1 MLKSRPGAGSPP
13 AAGQALCV
21 RGVGE
26 MDSAEPAGRGLSAD
40 RPAASRLRCGEEEP
54 DKEGDDAGG
63 KSGGCSGEQ
72 SLNPELQQGYRIL
85 REFLLEKY
93 RPLTEPFLKPLA
105 DQASVRA
112 EGAGSVSGHNSSRS
126 FQPSP
131 AGMWLLKMEEKF
143 SSGQYAGIAD
153 FVGDFRLMLETCYR
167 LHGVDHWLSR
177 QAQKLEMMLEQKLAL
192 LSRHL
197 REKTSIAVTSRGC
210 YRLED
215 EKGTACI
222 STRRRSTPRN
232 LVGLSTGTFESVMVQ
247 VLRQEEQLRAKEEKR
262 LREQER
268 KEAEEASQKEIEEWE
283 KSLLAQAAPTRMET
297 MWEIPAIGH
306 FLCLAQQILN
316 LPEIVFYELE
326 RCLLM
331 PQCNAFL
338 SKIMTSLL
346 SPPHRRSTL
355 HRRPTLS
362 YKTWE
367 AALRQKVQHWY
378 TVVGQTDNPN
388 SSAEKLGLCPQF
400 FKVLGEVNPLEEKS
414 FHELPFYQKVWLLKG
429 LCDFV
434 YETQKDVQDAVLS
447 QPIHECRE
455 VILGYDYLEN
465 AYVHFP
471 QFCGADVRIYK
482 QKPFQAPEFPSPP
495 IKVKKVSRIKLE
507 KAKHEFV
514 SKSNGDVSSGG
525 REELLHLSKTEVEKS
540 MDSIVTCPEKKPHLG
555 SFTVTTEGVKIN
567 CEIKTSRVCDIK
579 KTGCC
584 KENLRNFISSGE
596 IVGMGGHP
604 SSGEIRA
611 VENGQGCPEM
621 ARLKAEISPFRQNT
635 LKACQTHV
643 NGTHNDNQ
651 DINYHES
658 AKEAMLEDSL
668 RNNKKLSKLRA
679 KKKKKKKKK
688 LKDILNENLQR
699 KLDDLQRKREVHL
712 HPFKSYKSEI
722 QNKLFT
728 IKKKA
733 KHKKHKSGKKSISKK
748 AITKKRKGVTKS
760 TIPEFQL
767 ICTNLDELR
776 ELIRKIENE
785 LKDLEDIKKK
795 SETILEYVK
804 GIPSPELGSTGG
816 CNERA
821 ELYLMSKAAADHQ
834 LPLCVTSLENARL
847 VMSHIPQNPAAEW
860 SRPIKGKGRWYHRRQ
875 AVKELHGTLIRL
887 LNELLPWEPKLM
899 KAFQR
904 NRSRLK
910 KDYDDFKRHPDHDKF
925 TRELWSNDESEVDSG
940 KDSFAVVCSK
950 SSEPVEH
957 AEVPQKDH
965 PDNGEMKLLEMNLPA
980 GKNRILKKES
990 TSKEIQKTLPKCVKR
1005 QSKQNSCLDQST
1017 NELSPRK
1024 KAKLSAN
1031 EAVVQ
1036 SSEISKFL
1044 KGTKPIQALLAKNT
1058 GNKVTLTNQLSP
1070 PPGINVSTPEKP
1082 VLSPLESSLVKPVLP
1097 CQTSSKTPLQ
1107 MVYKMPNGYCV
1118 PVDLHNSSVKI
1129 QMQPVIDPK
1138 TGEKVMQ
1145 QVLILPKNFL
1155 IQQKEG
1161 KIVAKDIQSL
1171 QQKSSELHCT
1181 TLPEISNVSV
1191 SLTPLVVTGPANAT
1205 TQSPSTIFNNITHPS
1220 QVTGPMNTTQSLPAV
1235 ASARNLPSSTI
1246 KVSQTE
1252 TEQIKTTV
1260 STATF
1265 PVSLTSPTLST
1276 ASQSLISATVLSGS
1290 TNTVSA
1296 CHSLAS
1302 QQTADSFE
1310 TRQELKTVCIRES
1323 QSILVT
1329 TRGGN
1334 TGIVKVRTNPD
1345 QISPSSLSSSSV
1357 FTYAPQHQAFF
1368 VPKTTPLSCST
1379 LPSVETAMSGLPHIG
1394 QSSLSAFAPST
1405 ASSVN
1410 IPAFPADFT
1419 QAMDKNI
1426 KLTLQQPV
1434 VGGTLGRV
1442 MKNCYVSSPPLSS
1455 ISLANSLM
1463 SATPN
1468 SSVSVTSIGQNNTII
1483 TPNSSVQQQGDT
1495 KTATNRVIQS
1505 ESNSA
1510 TNGDL
1515 ISGTLVQ
1522 KLTLVTNPPI
1532 LSPCGASGVSIIP
1545 SLASTGINAQ
1555 KLVFINTQIANGPST
1570 TNLVPESLKHNLPS
1584 SLSKTFISATEQP
1597 QLVLIPSTVGA
1608 PIRINSSPTIAQV
1621 KDVKIGL
1628 NIGQTIVN
1636 TKGKAQQAPPVNILH
1651 SAISKGED
1659 KKSMGLALSLTSTGT
1674 LVPVPSFV
1682 SQTTVS
1688 VNESVCVTT
1697 KVENAFT
1704 VTTANACVESVSVTS
1719 SGTSSGIQPTI
1730 LIGGNDPSRIRP
1742 VLGNRLCTSN
1752 IGNTVGISTVKTGHL
1767 ASSVLISATQPT
1779 VCPQNLASA
1788 LQFPVISLPG
1798 CVASPHKGLHTVP
1811 QLAAVPAPSPVPKSQ
1826 LPTLLQFQSSGVSA
1840 AMLSNAVVQKPQSV
1854 LSPPS
1859 PNTGKVISFPSFS
1872 SLQCQQVPPSTEKQS
1887 HACTYAST
1895 VQMSAASPTVTSK
1908 AGGELNEP
1916 CIQQKLVIN
1925 TCMPLAPGT
1934 QIMINGTCFV
1944 VPPQG
1949 LGAGSH
1955 VLLLS
1960 CNTKRTPPL
1969 TINQG
1974 QEAQG
1979 VQIVNPITSKIMLA
1993 PSNSLSW
2000 QISKHPLKSST
2011 KIVNSF
2017 GSADALPI
2025 VHATPQIFSTP
2036 ASTCTPLSAVPLSL
2050 SSVVKSPVNVVA
2062 TSSVVS
2068 AVHPLN
2074 SHIPSNTSVFRLDT
2088 SIKKLLVSPE
2098 GAILNAINTPAS
2110 KVSSLSSSLPPV
2122 VSTSRN
2128 PTTVFPASQS
2138 SCLDKLDK
2146 AAS

>member
-1 MLKSRPGAGSPP
+1 MLKSRPGAGKAPG
-13 AAGQALCV
+13 AGEALCV
-21 RGVGE
+21 RGVGD
-26 MDSAEPAGRGLSAD
+26 MDSAEPPGAAGGDLSAD

-63 KSGGCSGEQ
+63 KSGGCSWEQ

-85 REFLLEKY
+85 REFLMEKY
-93 RPLTEPFLKPLA
+93 RPLTAPFLKPLA
-105 DQASVRA
+105 DQASVRE
-112 EGAGSVSGHNSSRS
+112 EGAGSLSGRSSSHS
-126 FQPSP
+126 FQQSP

-143 SSGQYAGIAD
+143 SSGQYTGIAD

-167 LHGVDHWLSR
+167 LHGVDHWLSK

-210 YRLED
+210 CGLED
-215 EKGTACI
+215 EKGTTCI

-268 KEAEEASQKEIEEWE
+268 KEAEEASQKEVEEWE

-362 YKTWE
+362 YRTWE
-367 AALRQKVQHWY
+367 AALRQKVHHWY

-400 FKVLGEVNPLEEKS
+400 FKVLGEVNPLEEKP

-434 YETQKDVQDAVLS
+434 YETQKDVQDAVLG

-507 KAKHEFV
+507 KVKHEYV
-514 SKSNGDVSSGG
+514 SKSNGEVSSGG
-525 REELLHLSKTEVEKS
+525 KEELLPHSKTEIEKS
-540 MDSIVTCPEKKPHLG
+540 MDSVVICPEKTPHLD
-555 SFTVTTEGVKIN
+555 SFRVTTEEIN
-567 CEIKTSRVCDIK
+567 CEITTSRVCDIK
-579 KTGCC
+579 KTGCY
-584 KENLRNFISSGE
+584 KDNLSNLISSGE
-596 IVGMGGHP
+596 IVGIDGNP
-604 SSGEIRA
+604 RSGEIRA
-611 VENGQGCPEM
+611 VENGQSCAEVP
-621 ARLKAEISPFRQNT
+621 RVKVEISPFKENT
-635 LKACQTHV
+635 LKVCQMHV

-658 AKEAMLEDSL
+658 AKETMLENSM
-668 RNNKKLSKLRA
+668 RNNKELNKLRA

-699 KLDDLQRKREVHL
+699 KLDDLQRKREIHL

-722 QNKLFT
+722 QNKLFI

-733 KHKKHKSGKKSISKK
+733 KHKKHKSGKM
-748 AITKKRKGVTKS
+748 VP
-760 TIPEFQL
+760 PEA
-767 ICTNLDELR
+767 
-776 ELIRKIENE
+776 
-785 LKDLEDIKKK
+785 
-795 SETILEYVK
+795 SSK
-804 GIPSPELGSTGG
+804 GI
-816 CNERA
+816 A
-821 ELYLMSKAAADHQ
+821 
-834 LPLCVTSLENARL
+834 
-847 VMSHIPQNPAAEW
+847 W
-860 SRPIKGKGRWYHRRQ
+860 
-875 AVKELHGTLIRL
+875 
-887 LNELLPWEPKLM
+887 
-899 KAFQR
+899 
-904 NRSRLK
+904 SRLK

-950 SSEPVEH
+950 SSESAEH
-957 AEVPQKDH
+957 VEVPKKDH

-990 TSKEIQKTLPKCVKR
+990 ASKEMQKTLPKCVKR

-1024 KAKLSAN
+1024 KAKLSTN

-1036 SSEISKFL
+1036 SSESSLQPDSCLTELKQFEGSTLKSFSLTDPATSVSNSL

-1070 PPGINVSTPEKP
+1070 PPGINVSTSEKP
-1082 VLSPLESSLVKPVLP
+1082 VLSPLESSLIKPALP

-1107 MVYKMPNGYCV
+1107 MVYKMPNGHCV
-1118 PVDLHNSSVKI
+1118 PIDLHNSSVKI

-1138 TGEKVMQ
+1138 SGEKVMQ

-1161 KIVAKDIQSL
+1161 KIVSKDIQSL

-1181 TLPEISNVSV
+1181 TLPEIPNVSV
-1191 SLTPLVVTGPANAT
+1191 SLTPVLVTGPANAT
-1205 TQSPSTIFNNITHPS
+1205 TQSPSTIFDKNITHLS
-1220 QVTGPMNTTQSLPAV
+1220 QVTGPMNTAQPLPAV
-1235 ASARNLPSSTI
+1235 TSAGNLLSSST

-1252 TEQIKTTV
+1252 TDKIKTTV

-1265 PVSLTSPTLST
+1265 SVSLTSPTLST
-1276 ASQSLISATVLSGS
+1276 ASQSLISATALSGF
-1290 TNTVSA
+1290 TNTASA

-1302 QQTADSFE
+1302 QQTIDSFE

-1334 TGIVKVRTNPD
+1334 TGIVKVRTNSD

-1357 FTYAPQHQAFF
+1357 FTYTPQLQAFL
-1368 VPKTTPLSCST
+1368 VPKTTALSCST
-1379 LPSVETAMSGLPHIG
+1379 LPSVATAMSGLPHIG
-1394 QSSLSAFAPST
+1394 QSSPSGFAPST
-1405 ASSVN
+1405 TASVN
-1410 IPAFPADFT
+1410 VPAFPADFT
-1419 QAMDKNI
+1419 QAMEKNI
-1426 KLTLQQPV
+1426 KFTLQQPA
-1434 VGGTLGRV
+1434 VGGTLGQV
-1442 MKNCYVSSPPLSS
+1442 IENSCYVSSPPLSS
-1455 ISLANSLM
+1455 ISLASNLM
-1463 SATPN
+1463 SAIPN
-1468 SSVSVTSIGQNNTII
+1468 SPVSVTSIGQNNTVI
-1483 TPNSSVQQQGDT
+1483 TTNSSVQQQSDS
-1495 KTATNRVIQS
+1495 KTNSFIQS

-1515 ISGTLVQ
+1515 ISGTPVQ

-1532 LSPCGASGVSIIP
+1532 LSPCGASRVSVIP
-1545 SLASTGINAQ
+1545 SPVSTGVNAQ
-1555 KLVFINTQIANGPST
+1555 KLVFINTQIANGSST
-1570 TNLVPESLKHNLPS
+1570 TNLVAESFKHNLPS
-1584 SLSKTFISATEQP
+1584 LSKTFVSATEQP
-1597 QLVLIPSTVGA
+1597 QLVLIPSTV
-1608 PIRINSSPTIAQV
+1608 PPLRINSSPTIAQV
-1621 KDVKIGL
+1621 KDAKIGL

-1636 TKGKAQQAPPVNILH
+1636 TKGNAQQAPPVNILH
-1651 SAISKGED
+1651 SSISKGED
-1659 KKSMGLALSLTSTGT
+1659 KKSVGLALSLTSSST

-1682 SQTTVS
+1682 SQSAVS
-1688 VNESVCVTT
+1688 SNESVCVA
-1697 KVENAFT
+1697 KKAENAFT

-1719 SGTSSGIQPTI
+1719 TGTSSGTRPTV
-1730 LIGGNDPSRIRP
+1730 LVGGNDPSTTRP
-1742 VLGNRLCTSN
+1742 ILGNRLCTSN
-1752 IGNTVGISTVKTGHL
+1752 IGSTVGISTVKTGHL
-1767 ASSVLISATQPT
+1767 ASSVLISTTQPT
-1779 VCPQNLASA
+1779 VSPQNLASA

-1798 CVASPHKGLHTVP
+1798 SVANPHKVLHTVP
-1811 QLAAVPAPSPVPKSQ
+1811 QLAAVPAPPPVPKSQ
-1826 LPTLLQFQSSGVSA
+1826 LPTLLQFQSPGVSA
-1840 AMLSNAVVQKPQSV
+1840 AVPSNAGNHKPQSV
-1854 LSPPS
+1854 LPPPS
-1859 PNTGKVISFPSFS
+1859 QNTGKVISFPSFS
-1872 SLQCQQVPPSTEKQS
+1872 SLQCQQVPVSMEKQS
-1887 HACTYAST
+1887 HAYTCAST
-1895 VQMSAASPTVTSK
+1895 IQMSAASPTVTSQ
-1908 AGGELNEP
+1908 AGGQLNEP
-1916 CIQQKLVIN
+1916 CIQQKIVIN

-1934 QIMINGTCFV
+1934 QIMINGTRFV

-1960 CNTKRTPPL
+1960 CNTKQTPSL
-1969 TINQG
+1969 TINHG
-1974 QEAQG
+1974 QEGQG
-1979 VQIVNPITSKIMLA
+1979 VPIVNPVTSKIMLA

-2000 QISKHPLKSST
+2000 QIPKHPLKSST

-2017 GSADALPI
+2017 GSADSLPV

-2036 ASTCTPLSAVPLSL
+2036 ASSCTPLSAATLSV
-2050 SSVVKSPVNVVA
+2050 SSVIKSPVNVVA

-2068 AVHPLN
+2068 AVHPPN
-2074 SHIPSNTSVFRLDT
+2074 SHLPSNASVFHLDT

-2098 GAILNAINTPAS
+2098 GAILNTINTPTS

-2122 VSTSRN
+2122 VVSTSRN
-2128 PTTVFPASQS
+2128 PSTVVPASQS
-2138 SCLDKLDK
+2138 SCLDKPDK

>member
-1 MLKSRPGAGSPP
+1 MLKSRPGAGKPP
-13 AAGQALCV
+13 GAGEALCV
-21 RGVGE
+21 RGVGD
-26 MDSAEPAGRGLSAD
+26 MDSAEPPGAAGGDLSAD

-54 DKEGDDAGG
+54 GKEGDDAGG
-63 KSGGCSGEQ
+63 KSGGCSWEQ

-85 REFLLEKY
+85 REFLMEKY
-93 RPLTEPFLKPLA
+93 RPLTAPFLKPLA
-105 DQASVRA
+105 DQASVRE
-112 EGAGSVSGHNSSRS
+112 EGAGSLSGRSSSHS
-126 FQPSP
+126 FHQSP

-143 SSGQYAGIAD
+143 SSGQYTGIAD

-167 LHGVDHWLSR
+167 LHGVDHWLSK

-197 REKTSIAVTSRGC
+197 REKTSIAITSRGC
-210 YRLED
+210 YGLED
-215 EKGTACI
+215 EKGTTCI

-268 KEAEEASQKEIEEWE
+268 KEAEEASQKEVEEWE

-362 YKTWE
+362 YRTWE

-400 FKVLGEVNPLEEKS
+400 FKVLGEVNPLEEKP

-434 YETQKDVQDAVLS
+434 YETQKDVQDAVLG

-507 KAKHEFV
+507 KVKHEYV
-514 SKSNGDVSSGG
+514 SKSNREVSSGG
-525 REELLHLSKTEVEKS
+525 QEELLPHSKTEIEKS
-540 MDSIVTCPEKKPHLG
+540 MDSVVICPEKKKHLD
-555 SFTVTTEGVKIN
+555 SFRVTTEEIN
-567 CEIKTSRVCDIK
+567 CEITTSRVCDIQ
-579 KTGCC
+579 KTGCY
-584 KENLRNFISSGE
+584 KENLSNLISSGE
-596 IVGMGGHP
+596 IVGMDGNP
-604 SSGEIRA
+604 RSGEVRA
-611 VENGQGCPEM
+611 VENGQGCAEM
-621 ARLKAEISPFRQNT
+621 PRVKVEINPFKENT
-635 LKACQTHV
+635 LKACQMHV

-658 AKEAMLEDSL
+658 AKETMLENSL
-668 RNNKKLSKLRA
+668 RNTKELNKLRA

-699 KLDDLQRKREVHL
+699 KLDDLQRKREIHL

-722 QNKLFT
+722 QNKLFI

-733 KHKKHKSGKKSISKK
+733 KHKKHKSGKM
-748 AITKKRKGVTKS
+748 VP
-760 TIPEFQL
+760 PEA
-767 ICTNLDELR
+767 
-776 ELIRKIENE
+776 
-785 LKDLEDIKKK
+785 
-795 SETILEYVK
+795 SSK
-804 GIPSPELGSTGG
+804 GI
-816 CNERA
+816 A
-821 ELYLMSKAAADHQ
+821 
-834 LPLCVTSLENARL
+834 
-847 VMSHIPQNPAAEW
+847 W
-860 SRPIKGKGRWYHRRQ
+860 
-875 AVKELHGTLIRL
+875 
-887 LNELLPWEPKLM
+887 
-899 KAFQR
+899 
-904 NRSRLK
+904 SRLK

-940 KDSFAVVCSK
+940 KDSFAVVCNK
-950 SSEPVEH
+950 SSESAEH
-957 AEVPQKDH
+957 VEVPKKDH

-990 TSKEIQKTLPKCVKR
+990 ASKEMQKTLPKCVKR

-1024 KAKLSAN
+1024 KAKLSTN

-1036 SSEISKFL
+1036 SSESSLQPDSCLTELKQFEGSTLKSFSLTDPATSVSNFL

-1058 GNKVTLTNQLSP
+1058 GNKVTLTSQLSP
-1070 PPGINVSTPEKP
+1070 PPGINVSTSEKP
-1082 VLSPLESSLVKPVLP
+1082 VLSPLESSLIKPALP

-1107 MVYKMPNGYCV
+1107 MVYKMPNGHCV
-1118 PVDLHNSSVKI
+1118 PIDLHNSSVKI
-1129 QMQPVIDPK
+1129 QVQPVIDPK

-1161 KIVAKDIQSL
+1161 KIVSKDIQSL
-1171 QQKSSELHCT
+1171 QQKSSELYCT
-1181 TLPEISNVSV
+1181 TLPEIPNVSV
-1191 SLTPLVVTGPANAT
+1191 SLTPVLVTGPANAT
-1205 TQSPSTIFNNITHPS
+1205 TQSPSTIFDKNITHLS
-1220 QVTGPMNTTQSLPAV
+1220 QVTGPMTTAQPLPAV
-1235 ASARNLPSSTI
+1235 TSAGNLLSSST

-1252 TEQIKTTV
+1252 TDKIKTTV

-1265 PVSLTSPTLST
+1265 SVSLTSPTLST
-1276 ASQSLISATVLSGS
+1276 ASQSLISATALSGF
-1290 TNTVSA
+1290 TNTASA

-1302 QQTADSFE
+1302 QQTIDSFE

-1334 TGIVKVRTNPD
+1334 TGIVKVRTNSD

-1357 FTYAPQHQAFF
+1357 FTYAPQLQAFL
-1368 VPKTTPLSCST
+1368 VPKTTALSCST
-1379 LPSVETAMSGLPHIG
+1379 LPSVATAMSGLPHIG
-1394 QSSLSAFAPST
+1394 QSSLSGFAPST
-1405 ASSVN
+1405 TASVN

-1419 QAMDKNI
+1419 QAMEKNI
-1426 KLTLQQPV
+1426 KFTLQQPA
-1434 VGGTLGRV
+1434 VGGTLGQV
-1442 MKNCYVSSPPLSS
+1442 IENSCYVSSPPLSS
-1455 ISLANSLM
+1455 ISLASNLM

-1468 SSVSVTSIGQNNTII
+1468 SPVSVTSIGQNNTVI
-1483 TPNSSVQQQGDT
+1483 TTNSSVQQQSDT
-1495 KTATNRVIQS
+1495 KTNPFIQS
-1505 ESNSA
+1505 ESNSG

-1515 ISGTLVQ
+1515 ISGTPVQ

-1545 SLASTGINAQ
+1545 SPVSTGVNAQ

-1570 TNLVPESLKHNLPS
+1570 TSLVAESFKHSLPS
-1584 SLSKTFISATEQP
+1584 SLSKTFVSATEQP
-1597 QLVLIPSTVGA
+1597 QLVLIPSTV
-1608 PIRINSSPTIAQV
+1608 PPLRINSSPTIAQV

-1636 TKGKAQQAPPVNILH
+1636 TKGNAQQPPHVNILH
-1651 SAISKGED
+1651 SSISKGED
-1659 KKSMGLALSLTSTGT
+1659 KKSVGLALSLTSSST

-1682 SQTTVS
+1682 SQSAVS
-1688 VNESVCVTT
+1688 SNESVCVAT
-1697 KVENAFT
+1697 KAENAFT

-1719 SGTSSGIQPTI
+1719 TGMSSGTRPTV
-1730 LIGGNDPSRIRP
+1730 LVGGNDPSTIRP
-1742 VLGNRLCTSN
+1742 ILGNRLCTSN
-1752 IGNTVGISTVKTGHL
+1752 IGSTVGISTVKTGHL
-1767 ASSVLISATQPT
+1767 ASSVLISTTQPT
-1779 VCPQNLASA
+1779 VSPQNLASA

-1798 CVASPHKGLHTVP
+1798 SVANPHKVLHTVP
-1811 QLAAVPAPSPVPKSQ
+1811 QLAAVPAPPPVPKSQ
-1826 LPTLLQFQSSGVSA
+1826 LPTLLQFQSPGVSA
-1840 AMLSNAVVQKPQSV
+1840 AVPSNAGNHKPQSV
-1854 LSPPS
+1854 LPPPS
-1859 PNTGKVISFPSFS
+1859 QNTGKVISFPSFS
-1872 SLQCQQVPPSTEKQS
+1872 SLQCQQVPVSTEKQS
-1887 HACTYAST
+1887 HAYTCAST
-1895 VQMSAASPTVTSK
+1895 IQMSAASPTVTSQ
-1908 AGGELNEP
+1908 AGGQLNEP
-1916 CIQQKLVIN
+1916 CIQQKIVIN

-1934 QIMINGTCFV
+1934 QIMINGTRFV

-1960 CNTKRTPPL
+1960 CNTKQTPSL
-1969 TINQG
+1969 TINHG
-1974 QEAQG
+1974 QEGQG
-1979 VQIVNPITSKIMLA
+1979 VPIVNPVTSKIMLA

-2017 GSADALPI
+2017 GSADALPV

-2036 ASTCTPLSAVPLSL
+2036 ASSCNPLSAATLSV
-2050 SSVVKSPVNVVA
+2050 SSVIKSPVNVVA

-2068 AVHPLN
+2068 AVHPPN
-2074 SHIPSNTSVFRLDT
+2074 SHLPSNASVFHLDT

-2098 GAILNAINTPAS
+2098 GAILNAINTATS

-2122 VSTSRN
+2122 VVSTSRN
-2128 PTTVFPASQS
+2128 PSTVVPASQS
-2138 SCLDKLDK
+2138 SCLDKPDK

>member
-1 MLKSRPGAGSPP
+1 MLKSRPGAGKPP
-13 AAGQALCV
+13 GAGEALCV
-21 RGVGE
+21 RGVGD
-26 MDSAEPAGRGLSAD
+26 MDSAEPPGAAGGDLSAD

-54 DKEGDDAGG
+54 GKEGDDAGG
-63 KSGGCSGEQ
+63 KSGGCSWEQ

-85 REFLLEKY
+85 REFLMEKY
-93 RPLTEPFLKPLA
+93 RPLTAPFLKPLA
-105 DQASVRA
+105 DQASVRE
-112 EGAGSVSGHNSSRS
+112 EGAGSLSGRSSS
-126 FQPSP
+126 HCFQQSP

-143 SSGQYAGIAD
+143 SSGQYTGIAD

-167 LHGVDHWLSR
+167 LHGVDHWLSK

-197 REKTSIAVTSRGC
+197 REKTSIAITSRGC
-210 YRLED
+210 YGLED
-215 EKGTACI
+215 EKGTTCI

-268 KEAEEASQKEIEEWE
+268 KEAEEASQKEVEEWE

-362 YKTWE
+362 YRTWE

-400 FKVLGEVNPLEEKS
+400 FKVLGEVNPLEEKP

-434 YETQKDVQDAVLS
+434 YETQKDVQDAVLG

-507 KAKHEFV
+507 KVKHEYV
-514 SKSNGDVSSGG
+514 SKSNREVSSGG
-525 REELLHLSKTEVEKS
+525 KEELLPHSKTEIEKS
-540 MDSIVTCPEKKPHLG
+540 MDSVVICPEKNPHLD
-555 SFTVTTEGVKIN
+555 SFRVTTEEIN
-567 CEIKTSRVCDIK
+567 CEITTSRVCDIQ
-579 KTGCC
+579 KTGCY
-584 KENLRNFISSGE
+584 KENLSNLISSGE
-596 IVGMGGHP
+596 IVGMDGNP
-604 SSGEIRA
+604 RSGEIRA
-611 VENGQGCPEM
+611 VENGQGCAEM
-621 ARLKAEISPFRQNT
+621 PRVKVEINPFKENT
-635 LKACQTHV
+635 LKACQMHV

-658 AKEAMLEDSL
+658 AKETMLENSL
-668 RNNKKLSKLRA
+668 RNTKELNKLRA

-699 KLDDLQRKREVHL
+699 KLDDLQRKREIHL

-722 QNKLFT
+722 QNKLFI

-733 KHKKHKSGKKSISKK
+733 KHKKHKSGKKSVSKK

-776 ELIRKIENE
+776 ELITKIENE

-795 SETILEYVK
+795 S
-804 GIPSPELGSTGG
+804 
-816 CNERA
+816 
-821 ELYLMSKAAADHQ
+821 
-834 LPLCVTSLENARL
+834 
-847 VMSHIPQNPAAEW
+847 
-860 SRPIKGKGRWYHRRQ
+860 GRWYHRKQ

-940 KDSFAVVCSK
+940 KDSFAVVCNK
-950 SSEPVEH
+950 SSESAEH
-957 AEVPQKDH
+957 VEVPKKDH
-965 PDNGEMKLLEMNLPA
+965 LDNGEMKLLEMNLPA

-990 TSKEIQKTLPKCVKR
+990 ASKEMQKTLPKCVKR

-1024 KAKLSAN
+1024 KAKLSTN

-1036 SSEISKFL
+1036 SSESSLQPDSCLTELKQFEGSTLKSFSLTDPATSVSNFL

-1058 GNKVTLTNQLSP
+1058 GNKVTLTSQLSP
-1070 PPGINVSTPEKP
+1070 PPGINVSTSEKP
-1082 VLSPLESSLVKPVLP
+1082 VLSPLESSLIKPALP

-1107 MVYKMPNGYCV
+1107 MVYKMPNGHCV
-1118 PVDLHNSSVKI
+1118 PIDLHNSSVKI

-1161 KIVAKDIQSL
+1161 KIVSKDIQTL
-1171 QQKSSELHCT
+1171 QQKSSELYCT
-1181 TLPEISNVSV
+1181 TLPEIPNVSV
-1191 SLTPLVVTGPANAT
+1191 SLTPVLVTGPANAT
-1205 TQSPSTIFNNITHPS
+1205 TQSPSTIFDKNITHLS
-1220 QVTGPMNTTQSLPAV
+1220 QVTGPMNTAQPLPAV
-1235 ASARNLPSSTI
+1235 TSAGNLLSSST

-1252 TEQIKTTV
+1252 TDKIKTTV

-1265 PVSLTSPTLST
+1265 SVSLTSPTLST
-1276 ASQSLISATVLSGS
+1276 ASQSLISATALSGF
-1290 TNTVSA
+1290 TNTASA

-1302 QQTADSFE
+1302 QQTIDSFE

-1334 TGIVKVRTNPD
+1334 TGIVKVRTNSD

-1357 FTYAPQHQAFF
+1357 FTYAPQLQAFL
-1368 VPKTTPLSCST
+1368 VPKTTALSCST
-1379 LPSVETAMSGLPHIG
+1379 LPSVATAMSGLPHIG
-1394 QSSLSAFAPST
+1394 QSSLSGFAPST
-1405 ASSVN
+1405 TASVN

-1419 QAMDKNI
+1419 QAMEKNI
-1426 KLTLQQPV
+1426 KFTLQQPA
-1434 VGGTLGRV
+1434 VGGTLGQV
-1442 MKNCYVSSPPLSS
+1442 IENSCYVSSPPLSS
-1455 ISLANSLM
+1455 ISLASNLM

-1468 SSVSVTSIGQNNTII
+1468 SPVSVTSIGQNNTVI
-1483 TPNSSVQQQGDT
+1483 TTTSSVQQQSDT
-1495 KTATNRVIQS
+1495 KTNPFIQS
-1505 ESNSA
+1505 ESNSG

-1515 ISGTLVQ
+1515 ISGTPVQ

-1545 SLASTGINAQ
+1545 SPVSTGVNAQ

-1570 TNLVPESLKHNLPS
+1570 TSLVAESFKHNLPS
-1584 SLSKTFISATEQP
+1584 SLSKTFVSATEQP
-1597 QLVLIPSTVGA
+1597 QLVLIPSTV
-1608 PIRINSSPTIAQV
+1608 PPLRINSSPTIAQV

-1636 TKGKAQQAPPVNILH
+1636 TKGNAQQPPHVNILH
-1651 SAISKGED
+1651 SSISKGED
-1659 KKSMGLALSLTSTGT
+1659 KKSVGLALSLTSSST

-1682 SQTTVS
+1682 SQSAVS
-1688 VNESVCVTT
+1688 SNESVCVAT
-1697 KVENAFT
+1697 KAENAFT

-1719 SGTSSGIQPTI
+1719 TGMSSGTRPTV
-1730 LIGGNDPSRIRP
+1730 LVGGNDPSTIRP
-1742 VLGNRLCTSN
+1742 ILGNRLCTSN
-1752 IGNTVGISTVKTGHL
+1752 IGSTVGISTVKTGHL
-1767 ASSVLISATQPT
+1767 ASSVLISTTQPT
-1779 VCPQNLASA
+1779 VSPQNLASA

-1798 CVASPHKGLHTVP
+1798 SVANPHKVLHTVP
-1811 QLAAVPAPSPVPKSQ
+1811 QLAAVPAPPPVPKSQ
-1826 LPTLLQFQSSGVSA
+1826 LPTLLQFQSPGVSA
-1840 AMLSNAVVQKPQSV
+1840 AVPSNAGNHKPQSV
-1854 LSPPS
+1854 LPPPS
-1859 PNTGKVISFPSFS
+1859 QNTGKVISFPSFS
-1872 SLQCQQVPPSTEKQS
+1872 SLQCQQVPVSTEKQS
-1887 HACTYAST
+1887 HAYTCAST
-1895 VQMSAASPTVTSK
+1895 IQMSAASPTVTSQ
-1908 AGGELNEP
+1908 AGGQLNEP
-1916 CIQQKLVIN
+1916 CIQQKIVIN

-1934 QIMINGTCFV
+1934 QIMINGTRFV

-1960 CNTKRTPPL
+1960 CNTKQTPSL
-1969 TINQG
+1969 TINHG
-1974 QEAQG
+1974 QEGQG
-1979 VQIVNPITSKIMLA
+1979 VPIVNPVTSKIMLA

-2017 GSADALPI
+2017 GSADALPV

-2036 ASTCTPLSAVPLSL
+2036 ASSCTPLSPATLSV
-2050 SSVVKSPVNVVA
+2050 SSVIKSPVNVIA

-2068 AVHPLN
+2068 AVHPPN
-2074 SHIPSNTSVFRLDT
+2074 SHLPSNASVFHLDT

-2098 GAILNAINTPAS
+2098 GAILNAINTPTS

-2122 VSTSRN
+2122 VVSTSRN
-2128 PTTVFPASQS
+2128 PSTVVPASQS
-2138 SCLDKLDK
+2138 SCLDKPDK

>member
-1 MLKSRPGAGSPP
+1 MLRSRAGAGSPP
-13 AAGQALCV
+13 GAGEALCV
-21 RGVGE
+21 RGVGD
-26 MDSAEPAGRGLSAD
+26 MDPPGAAGGERSAE
-40 RPAASRLRCGEEEP
+40 RPAASRLRCEEEEP
-54 DKEGDDAGG
+54 AKEGDGTGG
-63 KSGGCSGEQ
+63 KSGGGSWDQ
-72 SLNPELQQGYRIL
+72 SLDPELQQGYRIL

-93 RPLTEPFLKPLA
+93 RPLTAPFLKPLV
-105 DQASVRA
+105 DQASVGA
-112 EGAGSVSGHNSSRS
+112 EGAGCLSARSSSHS
-126 FQPSP
+126 FQQSP

-143 SSGQYAGIAD
+143 SSGQYTGIAD

-167 LHGVDHWLSR
+167 LHGVDHWLSK

-210 YRLED
+210 SGLED

-232 LVGLSTGTFESVMVQ
+232 LVGLSTGMFESVMVQ

-268 KEAEEASQKEIEEWE
+268 KEAEEASQKEMEEWE

-362 YKTWE
+362 YRTWE

-400 FKVLGEVNPLEEKS
+400 FKVLGEVNPLEEKP

-434 YETQKDVQDAVLS
+434 YETQKDVQDAVLG

-482 QKPFQAPEFPSPP
+482 QKPFRAPEFPSPP
-495 IKVKKVSRIKLE
+495 IKVKKVSRIKLD
-507 KAKHEFV
+507 KVKHEYV
-514 SKSNGDVSSGG
+514 SKSNGQVSSGG
-525 REELLHLSKTEVEKS
+525 REELLRHSKTEVENS
-540 MDSIVTCPEKKPHLG
+540 VDSVICPEKKPHLG
-555 SFTVTTEGVKIN
+555 SFRVTTEEIKIN
-567 CEIKTSRVCDIK
+567 CEIKTSGVCNIK
-579 KTGCC
+579 KTGCY
-584 KENLRNFISSGE
+584 KENLRNLVSSGE
-596 IVGMGGHP
+596 IVSMGGGP
-604 SSGEIRA
+604 SSGEVRA
-611 VENGQGCPEM
+611 VGNGQGCAEM
-621 ARLKAEISPFRQNT
+621 ARVKAEISPFKENT
-635 LKACQTHV
+635 LKACQMHL
-643 NGTHNDNQ
+643 NGTPDNQ

-658 AKEAMLEDSL
+658 AEETMLENSL
-668 RNNKKLSKLRA
+668 RNDKKLSKLRA

-699 KLDDLQRKREVHL
+699 KLDDLQRKRDI
-712 HPFKSYKSEI
+712 HPFKSFKSEI
-722 QNKLFT
+722 QNKLFI

-733 KHKKHKSGKKSISKK
+733 KHKKHKSGKKSVSKK

-760 TIPEFQL
+760 TIPEFQ
-767 ICTNLDELR
+767 
-776 ELIRKIENE
+776 
-785 LKDLEDIKKK
+785 
-795 SETILEYVK
+795 
-804 GIPSPELGSTGG
+804 
-816 CNERA
+816 
-821 ELYLMSKAAADHQ
+821 
-834 LPLCVTSLENARL
+834 
-847 VMSHIPQNPAAEW
+847 
-860 SRPIKGKGRWYHRRQ
+860 GRWYHRKQ

-910 KDYDDFKRHPDHDKF
+910 KDYDDFKRNPDHDKF
-925 TRELWSNDESEVDSG
+925 TGELWSNDESEVDSG
-940 KDSFAVVCSK
+940 KDSFAVVCCK
-950 SSEPVEH
+950 SSEAAEH
-957 AEVPQKDH
+957 LEVPKTDH
-965 PDNGEMKLLEMNLPA
+965 PDSDEMKLLEMNLPA

-990 TSKEIQKTLPKCVKR
+990 ASKEMQKTLPKCVKR

-1024 KAKLSAN
+1024 KAKLSTS
-1031 EAVVQ
+1031 EAVVH
-1036 SSEISKFL
+1036 SSESSQQPDNCLTELKQFEGSTIELFSLTDPPTSVSNFL
-1044 KGTKPIQALLAKNT
+1044 KGTKPIQALLAKNS
-1058 GNKVTLTNQLSP
+1058 GNKVTLINQLSP
-1070 PPGINVSTPEKP
+1070 LPGITVSTSEKP
-1082 VLSPLESSLVKPVLP
+1082 VLSLLESSPIKPAVP
-1097 CQTSSKTPLQ
+1097 CQTSSETPLQ
-1107 MVYKMPNGYCV
+1107 MVYKMPSGHCV
-1118 PVDLHNSSVKI
+1118 PIDLHNSSVKI
-1129 QMQPVIDPK
+1129 QIQPMIDPK

-1161 KIVAKDIQSL
+1161 KIVSKDIQSL
-1171 QQKSSELHCT
+1171 QQKSSELRCT
-1181 TLPEISNVSV
+1181 TLPEVSNISV
-1191 SLTPLVVTGPANAT
+1191 SLTPILVTGPANAT
-1205 TQSPSTIFNNITHPS
+1205 TQSPSTIFNKNITHLS
-1220 QVTGPMNTTQSLPAV
+1220 QVTGPMNTTQPLPAV
-1235 ASARNLPSSTI
+1235 TSAGNLTSSAI
-1246 KVSQTE
+1246 QVSQTE
-1252 TEQIKTTV
+1252 THKIKTTL

-1265 PVSLTSPTLST
+1265 PVSLTPPTLST
-1276 ASQSLISATVLSGS
+1276 ASQSLISATSLSGS
-1290 TNTVSA
+1290 TDTASA

-1302 QQTADSFE
+1302 QQTIDSFE
-1310 TRQELKTVCIRES
+1310 SRKELKTVCVRES

-1334 TGIVKVRTNPD
+1334 TGIVKVQTNPD

-1357 FTYAPQHQAFF
+1357 FTYAPQLQAFL
-1368 VPKTTPLSCST
+1368 VPKPAALSCST
-1379 LPSVETAMSGLPHIG
+1379 LPSVATATSGLPHTG
-1394 QSSLSAFAPST
+1394 QSSLSGFSPPT
-1405 ASSVN
+1405 ACSIS
-1410 IPAFPADFT
+1410 IPAFPVDFT
-1419 QAMDKNI
+1419 QAMEKNI
-1426 KLTLQQPV
+1426 KFTLQQPA
-1434 VGGTLGRV
+1434 VGGTLGQV
-1442 MKNCYVSSPPLSS
+1442 IENSCYVSSSPLS
-1455 ISLANSLM
+1455 ISLASNLM
-1463 SATPN
+1463 SAPPN
-1468 SSVSVTSIGQNNTII
+1468 SPVSVANTGQNNTVV
-1483 TPNSSVQQQGDT
+1483 TPNSSVQQQGDFKN
-1495 KTATNRVIQS
+1495 KTSPVTQY
-1505 ESNSA
+1505 ETNSA

-1515 ISGTLVQ
+1515 ISGTPVQ

-1532 LSPCGASGVSIIP
+1532 LSPCGASGISIIP
-1545 SLASTGINAQ
+1545 SLSSTDVNAQ

-1570 TNLVPESLKHNLPS
+1570 TNLVAESLTHNLPS
-1584 SLSKTFISATEQP
+1584 SLSKTLVSATEQP
-1597 QLVLIPSTVGA
+1597 QLILIPSTVGA

-1636 TKGKAQQAPPVNILH
+1636 SKSNAQQAPPVNVLH
-1651 SAISKGED
+1651 PAISKGED
-1659 KKSMGLALSLTSTGT
+1659 KKSIGLAQSLTSSST

-1682 SQTTVS
+1682 SQSAVS
-1688 VNESVCVTT
+1688 VNESVCVAT
-1697 KVENAFT
+1697 KIENAFT

-1719 SGTSSGIQPTI
+1719 SGTSGTQPTV
-1730 LIGGNDPSRIRP
+1730 LMGGSDPSRIRP
-1742 VLGNRLCTSN
+1742 VLGNRLCTSHV
-1752 IGNTVGISTVKTGHL
+1752 GNTVGISTVKTGHL
-1767 ASSVLISATQPT
+1767 ASSVLISTTQPT
-1779 VCPQNLASA
+1779 VTPQNLASA

-1798 CVASPHKGLHTVP
+1798 AVATPNKVLHTVP
-1811 QLAAVPAPSPVPKSQ
+1811 QLAAVPAPPLVPKSQ
-1826 LPTLLQFQSSGVSA
+1826 LPTLLQFQLSGVSA
-1840 AMLSNAVVQKPQSV
+1840 AMPSNAGVHKPQSV
-1854 LSPPS
+1854 LSPLTT
-1859 PNTGKVISFPSFS
+1859 NTGKVISFPSFS
-1872 SLQCQQVPPSTEKQS
+1872 SLQGQQMPPSTEKQS
-1887 HACTYAST
+1887 HAHTCAST
-1895 VQMSAASPTVTSK
+1895 IQMPAASPPVTSK
-1908 AGGELNEP
+1908 AGGQLNES
-1916 CIQQKLVIN
+1916 CIQQKIVIN

-1934 QIMINGTCFV
+1934 QIMINGTRFV

-1960 CNTKRTPPL
+1960 CNTKQTPPSI
-1969 TINQG
+1969 INHS

-1979 VQIVNPITSKIMLA
+1979 VTIVNPIPSKIMLA

-2000 QISKHPLKSST
+2000 QISKHALTSST

-2025 VHATPQIFSTP
+2025 VHATHQVFSTP
-2036 ASTCTPLSAVPLSL
+2036 ASSCTPLSAATLSV
-2050 SSVVKSPVNVVA
+2050 SSVIKSPVNVVT

-2068 AVHPLN
+2068 AVHPLK
-2074 SHIPSNTSVFRLDT
+2074 SHLPSNTSVFHLDT

-2110 KVSSLSSSLPPV
+2110 KVSSLSLSLPSV
-2122 VSTSRN
+2122 VSTGRS

-2138 SCLDKLDK
+2138 SCLDKPDK

>member
-1 MLKSRPGAGSPP
+1 MQKSRLGAGSPSG
-13 AAGQALCV
+13 AGEALYV
-21 RGVGE
+21 RGVGD
-26 MDSAEPAGRGLSAD
+26 MDSAEPTGGDLSAD

-63 KSGGCSGEQ
+63 KSGGCSWEQ

-85 REFLLEKY
+85 REFLMEKY
-93 RPLTEPFLKPLA
+93 RPLTAPFLKPLA
-105 DQASVRA
+105 DEAFASEER
-112 EGAGSVSGHNSSRS
+112 AGSLSGHNSNHS
-126 FQPSP
+126 FQQSP

-143 SSGQYAGIAD
+143 SNGQYTGIAD

-167 LHGVDHWLSR
+167 LYGIDHWLSK

-210 YRLED
+210 HGLED

-222 STRRRSTPRN
+222 STRRRSTTRH
-232 LVGLSTGTFESVMVQ
+232 LVCLSTGMFESVVVQ
-247 VLRQEEQLRAKEEKR
+247 ALRQEEQLRAKEEKR

-283 KSLLAQAAPTRMET
+283 KSLLAQAAPTKMET

-362 YKTWE
+362 YRTWE
-367 AALRQKVQHWY
+367 AALRQKVKHWY

-400 FKVLGEVNPLEEKS
+400 FKVLGEVNPLEEKR

-434 YETQKDVQDAVLS
+434 YETQKDVQDAVLG

-495 IKVKKVSRIKLE
+495 IKIRKVSRVKLE
-507 KAKHEFV
+507 KIKHEYV
-514 SKSNGDVSSGG
+514 NKSNGEVSSDS
-525 REELLHLSKTEVEKS
+525 REELLTRSKTQVEKS
-540 MDSIVTCPEKKPHLG
+540 MDIVICPEKKMHLD
-555 SFTVTTEGVKIN
+555 SSRVTTEKIEIN
-567 CEIKTSRVCDIK
+567 CETETSGVCNIK
-579 KTGCC
+579 KTGCS
-584 KENLRNFISSGE
+584 KDILKKLMSSRE
-596 IVGMGGHP
+596 IVGIGGHP
-604 SSGEIRA
+604 HSGEIRV
-611 VENGQGCPEM
+611 VENGQGCAVEM
-621 ARLKAEISPFRQNT
+621 AGVKAAINPFKENT
-635 LKACQTHV
+635 LKPCQMHV

-651 DINYHES
+651 DMNYHES
-658 AKEAMLEDSL
+658 TKEAMLENSL
-668 RNNKKLSKLRA
+668 QNNKLYKLRA

-699 KLDDLQRKREVHL
+699 KLDDLQRKREFHL

-722 QNKLFT
+722 QNKLFI

-733 KHKKHKSGKKSISKK
+733 KHKKHKS
-748 AITKKRKGVTKS
+748 
-760 TIPEFQL
+760 
-767 ICTNLDELR
+767 D
-776 ELIRKIENE
+776 
-785 LKDLEDIKKK
+785 
-795 SETILEYVK
+795 
-804 GIPSPELGSTGG
+804 
-816 CNERA
+816 
-821 ELYLMSKAAADHQ
+821 
-834 LPLCVTSLENARL
+834 
-847 VMSHIPQNPAAEW
+847 
-860 SRPIKGKGRWYHRRQ
+860 
-875 AVKELHGTLIRL
+875 GT
-887 LNELLPWEPKLM
+887 
-899 KAFQR
+899 
-904 NRSRLK
+904 
-910 KDYDDFKRHPDHDKF
+910 
-925 TRELWSNDESEVDSG
+925 
-940 KDSFAVVCSK
+940 
-950 SSEPVEH
+950 
-957 AEVPQKDH
+957 
-965 PDNGEMKLLEMNLPA
+965 KLLEMNFPA

-1005 QSKQNSCLDQST
+1005 QSKQSSCLDQST

-1024 KAKLSAN
+1024 KAKLSSI
-1031 EAVVQ
+1031 EAVTQ
-1036 SSEISKFL
+1036 SSESSLQPDSCLAELNKFEGSTLESFSLTEPTTSVSNFL

-1058 GNKVTLTNQLSP
+1058 GNKVTLTNQLVP
-1070 PPGINVSTPEKP
+1070 PQGINVSTSENP
-1082 VLSPLESSLVKPVLP
+1082 VLSPLKSSLIKPALP
-1097 CQTSSKTPLQ
+1097 CQTNSKTPLQ
-1107 MVYKMPNGYCV
+1107 IIYKMPSGDCV
-1118 PVDLHNSSVKI
+1118 PIDLHNSSVKI
-1129 QMQPVIDPK
+1129 QVQPVIDPK

-1161 KIVAKDIQSL
+1161 KVVSKDTESL
-1171 QQKSSELHCT
+1171 QESSELQHT
-1181 TLPEISNVSV
+1181 ALPEISNVSV
-1191 SLTPLVVTGPANAT
+1191 SLKPPLVTGSASAT
-1205 TQSPSTIFNNITHPS
+1205 TQSFSTIFNKNITQLS
-1220 QVTGPMNTTQSLPAV
+1220 QVTGPINSTQSMLAV
-1235 ASARNLPSSTI
+1235 TSAGNLLSSI
-1246 KVSQTE
+1246 KMLQTDK
-1252 TEQIKTTV
+1252 IKTTV
-1260 STATF
+1260 SAATL
-1265 PVSLTSPTLST
+1265 PVSLTSPPPST
-1276 ASQSLISATVLSGS
+1276 ASQCMISATA
-1290 TNTVSA
+1290 VSA
-1296 CHSLAS
+1296 SPNTASASHSVAS
-1302 QQTADSFE
+1302 QQTNDSFE
-1310 TRQELKTVCIRES
+1310 ARQELKTVCIRES
-1323 QSILVT
+1323 HSILVT

-1334 TGIVKVRTNPD
+1334 TGIVKVQTNPD

-1357 FTYAPQHQAFF
+1357 LTYTPQFQTFL
-1368 VPKTTPLSCST
+1368 VPKTTALSCST
-1379 LPSVETAMSGLPHIG
+1379 PPSVATATSGLPHIG
-1394 QSSLSAFAPST
+1394 QASSFGFAPST
-1405 ASSVN
+1405 AASVN
-1410 IPAFPADFT
+1410 MPAFPADFSQT
-1419 QAMDKNI
+1419 MEKNS
-1426 KLTLQQPV
+1426 KFTLQQPV

-1442 MKNCYVSSPPLSS
+1442 IENSCCMSSSLSS
-1455 ISLANSLM
+1455 VSLVSNLM

-1468 SSVSVTSIGQNNTII
+1468 SPVSVTSIGQNNTVI
-1483 TPNSSVQQQGDT
+1483 TPNSLVQQQGYT
-1495 KTATNRVIQS
+1495 KTKIKPVTQS

-1510 TNGDL
+1510 PNGDL
-1515 ISGTLVQ
+1515 ISGTPVQ
-1522 KLTLVTNPPI
+1522 KFTLVTSPPI

-1545 SLASTGINAQ
+1545 SLASTAINAQ
-1555 KLVFINTQIANGPST
+1555 KLVFINTQIASGPST
-1570 TNLVPESLKHNLPS
+1570 TSQVAEALKHNLPS
-1584 SLSKTFISATEQP
+1584 SLSKTLVNATEQP

-1621 KDVKIGL
+1621 KDVKVGL

-1636 TKGKAQQAPPVNILH
+1636 TKGSVQQAPPVNILH
-1651 SAISKGED
+1651 SAISEGED
-1659 KKSMGLALSLTSTGT
+1659 KKSMGLALTLTSSSA

-1682 SQTTVS
+1682 SRSAVAFS
-1688 VNESVCVTT
+1688 ESVCVAT
-1697 KVENAFT
+1697 KAESASR

-1719 SGTSSGIQPTI
+1719 SETSCGTWPTV
-1730 LIGGNDPSRIRP
+1730 LIKGNDPSRVRP
-1742 VLGNRLCTSN
+1742 VLGNRLCTSSS
-1752 IGNTVGISTVKTGHL
+1752 GNTVAVSTVKTGHL
-1767 ASSVLISATQPT
+1767 ASSVLISTTQPT
-1779 VCPQNLASA
+1779 VSLQNMASA

-1798 CVASPHKGLHTVP
+1798 VVATPHKLLHTVP
-1811 QLAAVPAPSPVPKSQ
+1811 RLTAVPTSHPVQKSQ
-1826 LPTLLQFQSSGVSA
+1826 LPTPLQFQTSGVLA
-1840 AMLSNAVVQKPQSV
+1840 AIPSNAVLHKPQNV
-1854 LSPPS
+1854 LPPPS

-1872 SLQCQQVPPSTEKQS
+1872 SLQCQQVPPSTEKRS
-1887 HACTYAST
+1887 HTDTCASA
-1895 VQMSAASPTVTSK
+1895 VQMSASSPTLTSK
-1908 AGGELNEP
+1908 AGGQWNEP
-1916 CIQQKLVIN
+1916 CIQQKIVIN

-1934 QIMINGTCFV
+1934 QMMINGTRFV

-1960 CNTKRTPPL
+1960 CNTS
-1969 TINQG
+1969 INHG
-1974 QEAQG
+1974 QEPQG
-1979 VQIVNPITSKIMLA
+1979 IPVVSPINSKIMLA

-2000 QISKHPLKSST
+2000 QISKLPLKSST

-2025 VHATPQIFSTP
+2025 VYATPQILSTP
-2036 ASTCTPLSAVPLSL
+2036 VSSCTLLSAAAPAV
-2050 SSVVKSPVNVVA
+2050 SSVIKSPVNVIT

-2068 AVHPLN
+2068 AAYPPN
-2074 SHIPSNTSVFRLDT
+2074 SHLPSNTKVFHLDT

-2110 KVSSLSSSLPPV
+2110 KVSSVFSSLPPVV

-2138 SCLDKLDK
+2138 SCLDKPDK

>member
-1 MLKSRPGAGSPP
+1 MLKSRPGAGNPP
-13 AAGQALCV
+13 GAGGALCV
-21 RGVGE
+21 RGVGD
-26 MDSAEPAGRGLSAD
+26 MDSAEPEGGDLSSD
-40 RPAASRLRCGEEEP
+40 RPAAIRLRCGEEEP
-54 DKEGDDAGG
+54 AKEGDDAGG
-63 KSGGCSGEQ
+63 KSGGCCWEQ

-85 REFLLEKY
+85 REFLMEKY
-93 RPLTEPFLKPLA
+93 RPLTAPFLKPLT
-105 DQASVRA
+105 DQSSIRE
-112 EGAGSVSGHNSSRS
+112 EGAGSLSGRNSSHS
-126 FQPSP
+126 SQQSP

-143 SSGQYAGIAD
+143 SRGQYTGIAD

-167 LHGVDHWLSR
+167 LHGVDHWVSK

-210 YRLED
+210 YGLED

-232 LVGLSTGTFESVMVQ
+232 LVGLSTGMFESVMVQ

-362 YKTWE
+362 YRTWE

-378 TVVGQTDNPN
+378 TIVGQTDNPN

-434 YETQKDVQDAVLS
+434 YETQKDVQDAVLG

-507 KAKHEFV
+507 KVKHEYA
-514 SKSNGDVSSGG
+514 SKSNGEVSAGG
-525 REELLHLSKTEVEKS
+525 REELLHHSKAEIGRS
-540 MDSIVTCPEKKPHLG
+540 MDSIVICPEKKTHLG
-555 SFTVTTEGVKIN
+555 SFRVTAEEIKIN

-579 KTGCC
+579 KTDCY
-584 KENLRNFISSGE
+584 KENLRNSISSGE
-596 IVGMGGHP
+596 IVGMSGHP

-611 VENGQGCPEM
+611 VDNGQGCAEM
-621 ARLKAEISPFRQNT
+621 ARVKAEISPFKENT
-635 LKACQTHV
+635 LNACQMHV
-643 NGTHNDNQ
+643 NGTQNDNQ

-658 AKEAMLEDSL
+658 AKETMLENSL
-668 RNNKKLSKLRA
+668 RNHKKLSKLQA

-699 KLDDLQRKREVHL
+699 KLDDLQRKREIHL

-722 QNKLFT
+722 QNKLFI

-733 KHKKHKSGKKSISKK
+733 KHKKHKSGKKSVSKK

-776 ELIRKIENE
+776 ELITKIENE

-795 SETILEYVK
+795 S
-804 GIPSPELGSTGG
+804 
-816 CNERA
+816 
-821 ELYLMSKAAADHQ
+821 
-834 LPLCVTSLENARL
+834 
-847 VMSHIPQNPAAEW
+847 
-860 SRPIKGKGRWYHRRQ
+860 GRWYHRKQ

-925 TRELWSNDESEVDSG
+925 TRELWSNDESEADSG
-940 KDSFAVVCSK
+940 KDSFAVVCGK
-950 SSEPVEH
+950 SSESAEH
-957 AEVPQKDH
+957 VEVPKKDR
-965 PDNGEMKLLEMNLPA
+965 PDNDEVKLLEMNLPA

-1024 KAKLSAN
+1024 KAKLSTN
-1031 EAVVQ
+1031 EAGVQ
-1036 SSEISKFL
+1036 SSESSLQPDRCLTEPKQFEGSTLESFSLTDPATSASNFL

-1070 PPGINVSTPEKP
+1070 PPGINVSTSEKP
-1082 VLSPLESSLVKPVLP
+1082 VLSPLESSLIKPALP

-1107 MVYKMPNGYCV
+1107 MVYKMPNGHCV
-1118 PVDLHNSSVKI
+1118 PIDLHNSSVKI

-1161 KIVAKDIQSL
+1161 KMVSKDIQSL
-1171 QQKSSELHCT
+1171 QQKSSEMHYI
-1181 TLPEISNVSV
+1181 TLPEMSNVSV
-1191 SLTPLVVTGPANAT
+1191 SLTPVLVTGPANAT
-1205 TQSPSTIFNNITHPS
+1205 AQSPTTIFNKNITHLS
-1220 QVTGPMNTTQSLPAV
+1220 QVTSPMNTTQPLPV
-1235 ASARNLPSSTI
+1235 VTSASNLLSSTI
-1246 KVSQTE
+1246 KVSQME
-1252 TEQIKTTV
+1252 TDKIKTTV

-1276 ASQSLISATVLSGS
+1276 ASQSLISATALSGS
-1290 TNTVSA
+1290 TNTASA
-1296 CHSLAS
+1296 CHNLAS

-1345 QISPSSLSSSSV
+1345 QISPSSLCSSSV
-1357 FTYAPQHQAFF
+1357 FTYAPQLQAFL
-1368 VPKTTPLSCST
+1368 VPKTTALSCSA
-1379 LPSVETAMSGLPHIG
+1379 LSSVATATSGLPHTG
-1394 QSSLSAFAPST
+1394 HSSLSGFAPST
-1405 ASSVN
+1405 AASVN

-1419 QAMDKNI
+1419 QAMEKSI
-1426 KLTLQQPV
+1426 KFTLQQPALA
-1434 VGGTLGRV
+1434 GTLGQV
-1442 MKNCYVSSPPLSS
+1442 IENSCYVSTPPLSS
-1455 ISLANSLM
+1455 VSLASSLM

-1468 SSVSVTSIGQNNTII
+1468 SPAGGTSIGQNNTVI
-1483 TPNSSVQQQGDT
+1483 TPNSSVQQQGYT
-1495 KTATNRVIQS
+1495 KTKTNPVTQS

-1515 ISGTLVQ
+1515 ISGIPVQ

-1545 SLASTGINAQ
+1545 SPGSTGVNAQ

-1570 TNLVPESLKHNLPS
+1570 ANLVAESLKHNLPS
-1584 SLSKTFISATEQP
+1584 SLSNAFVSAAEQP

-1608 PIRINSSPTIAQV
+1608 PIRINATPTIAQV

-1636 TKGKAQQAPPVNILH
+1636 TKGNAQQAPPVNILH
-1651 SAISKGED
+1651 SAVSKGED
-1659 KKSMGLALSLTSTGT
+1659 IKSTGLALSLTSSST

-1682 SQTTVS
+1682 SQSAVS
-1688 VNESVCVTT
+1688 VNESVCVAT
-1697 KVENAFT
+1697 KAENAFT
-1704 VTTANACVESVSVTS
+1704 VTTANARVESVSVTS
-1719 SGTSSGIQPTI
+1719 SGMASGTRPTV
-1730 LIGGNDPSRIRP
+1730 LIGGNDPSKIRP

-1767 ASSVLISATQPT
+1767 ASSLLISTTQPT
-1779 VCPQNLASA
+1779 VSPQNLASA
-1788 LQFPVISLPG
+1788 LQLPVISLPG
-1798 CVASPHKGLHTVP
+1798 SVATPHKLLHSIP
-1811 QLAAVPAPSPVPKSQ
+1811 QLAAVPAPLPVPKSQ
-1826 LPTLLQFQSSGVSA
+1826 LPTLLQYQSSGVSA
-1840 AMLSNAVVQKPQSV
+1840 GTPNNAGIHKPQSV
-1854 LSPPS
+1854 LPPPS
-1859 PNTGKVISFPSFS
+1859 PNAGKVISFPSFS

-1887 HACTYAST
+1887 HAYTCAST
-1895 VQMSAASPTVTSK
+1895 IQMSAASPTVTSK
-1908 AGGELNEP
+1908 AGGQLNEP
-1916 CIQQKLVIN
+1916 CIQQKIVIN

-1960 CNTKRTPPL
+1960 CNTKQTPPL
-1969 TINQG
+1969 TTNHG

-1979 VQIVNPITSKIMLA
+1979 VPIVNPITSKIVLA
-1993 PSNSLSW
+1993 PGNSLSW
-2000 QISKHPLKSST
+2000 QISKHPVKSST

-2025 VHATPQIFSTP
+2025 VHATPQILSTP
-2036 ASTCTPLSAVPLSL
+2036 ASSCTPLSTATLSV
-2050 SSVVKSPVNVVA
+2050 SSVIKPPVSVVA
-2062 TSSVVS
+2062 TSSVAS
-2068 AVHPLN
+2068 ATHPPN
-2074 SHIPSNTSVFRLDT
+2074 SHLPSNTSVFHLNT

-2110 KVSSLSSSLPPV
+2110 KASSLSSSPPPV
-2122 VSTSRN
+2122 VVSTGRN
-2128 PTTVFPASQS
+2128 PATVFPASQS
-2138 SCLDKLDK
+2138 SSPNKPDK

>member
-1 MLKSRPGAGSPP
+1 PGWPGTASAATVP
-13 AAGQALCV
+13 AA
-21 RGVGE
+21 
-26 MDSAEPAGRGLSAD
+26 
-40 RPAASRLRCGEEEP
+40 RPP
-54 DKEGDDAGG
+54 EGDDAGG

-143 SSGQYAGIAD
+143 SSGQYMGIAD

-247 VLRQEEQLRAKEEKR
+247 ALRQEEQLRAKEEKR

-378 TVVGQTDNPN
+378 TAVGQTDNPN

-495 IKVKKVSRIKLE
+495 IKVKKVSRVKLE
-507 KAKHEFV
+507 KVKREFV

-525 REELLHLSKTEVEKS
+525 REELLHHSKTEVEKS
-540 MDSIVTCPEKKPHLG
+540 MDSIVICPEKKTHLG
-555 SFTVTTEGVKIN
+555 SFRVTTEEIKIN
-567 CEIKTSRVCDIK
+567 YEIKTSRVCDIK

-621 ARLKAEISPFRQNT
+621 ARLKAEISPFKENT
-635 LKACQTHV
+635 LKACQMHV

-651 DINYHES
+651 EINYHES
-658 AKEAMLEDSL
+658 AKETMLEDSL

-795 SETILEYVK
+795 S
-804 GIPSPELGSTGG
+804 
-816 CNERA
+816 
-821 ELYLMSKAAADHQ
+821 
-834 LPLCVTSLENARL
+834 
-847 VMSHIPQNPAAEW
+847 
-860 SRPIKGKGRWYHRRQ
+860 GRWYHRRQ
-875 AVKELHGTLIRL
+875 AVKELHGTLLRL

-910 KDYDDFKRHPDHDKF
+910 KDYDDFKRHPEHDKF

-980 GKNRILKKES
+980 GKNRILKKEL

-1031 EAVVQ
+1031 DAVVQ
-1036 SSEISKFL
+1036 SSESSLQPESCLTELKQFEGSTLELFSLTDPATSVSKFL

-1097 CQTSSKTPLQ
+1097 CQTSSNTPLQ
-1107 MVYKMPNGYCV
+1107 MVYKMPNGYYV

-1171 QQKSSELHCT
+1171 QQKSSELQCT

-1205 TQSPSTIFNNITHPS
+1205 TQSPSTIFNKNITHPS

-1235 ASARNLPSSTI
+1235 TSAGNLPSSTI

-1310 TRQELKTVCIRES
+1310 TRQELKTVCVRES

-1357 FTYAPQHQAFF
+1357 FTYAPQLQAFF

-1394 QSSLSAFAPST
+1394 QSSVCAFTPST

-1410 IPAFPADFT
+1410 IPVFPADFT
-1419 QAMDKNI
+1419 QAMDKNM
-1426 KLTLQQPV
+1426 KFTLQQPV
-1434 VGGTLGRV
+1434 VGGTLGQV
-1442 MKNCYVSSPPLSS
+1442 AENCYVSSPPLSS
-1455 ISLANSLM
+1455 ISLANGLM

-1468 SSVSVTSIGQNNTII
+1468 SPVSVTSIGQNNTAI

-1495 KTATNRVIQS
+1495 KTTTNRVIQS

-1510 TNGDL
+1510 TYGDL
-1515 ISGTLVQ
+1515 ISGTPVQ

-1584 SLSKTFISATEQP
+1584 SLSKTFVSATEQP

-1636 TKGKAQQAPPVNILH
+1636 TKGNAQQASPVNILH

-1659 KKSMGLALSLTSTGT
+1659 KKSMGLALSLTSTST

-1682 SQTTVS
+1682 SQTAVS
-1688 VNESVCVTT
+1688 VNESVCVAT
-1697 KVENAFT
+1697 KAENAFT

-1719 SGTSSGIQPTI
+1719 SGTSSGTQPPI

-1742 VLGNRLCTSN
+1742 ILGNRLCTSN

-1767 ASSVLISATQPT
+1767 ASSVLISTTQPT
-1779 VCPQNLASA
+1779 VSPQNLASA

-1798 CVASPHKGLHTVP
+1798 CVASPHKVLHTVP
-1811 QLAAVPAPSPVPKSQ
+1811 QLAAVPAPPPVPKSQ

-1840 AMLSNAVVQKPQSV
+1840 AMLSNAVVHKPQSV
-1854 LSPPS
+1854 LPPPS

-1887 HACTYAST
+1887 HACTCAST
-1895 VQMSAASPTVTSK
+1895 DQMTAASPTVTSK

-1934 QIMINGTCFV
+1934 QIMINGTRFV

-1960 CNTKRTPPL
+1960 CNTKQTPPL
-1969 TINQG
+1969 TIKQG

-2000 QISKHPLKSST
+2000 QIPKHPLKSST

-2036 ASTCTPLSAVPLSL
+2036 ASSCTPLSAMPLSL

-2098 GAILNAINTPAS
+2098 GAILNALNTPAS

>member
-1 MLKSRPGAGSPP
+1 MLKSRSRAGSRP
-13 AAGQALCV
+13 AAGESPCV
-21 RGVGE
+21 SGVGD
-26 MDSAEPAGRGLSAD
+26 MDSAAPAGAAAGHFSTD
-40 RPAASRLRCGEEEP
+40 TPAVSRLGGEEEP
-54 DKEGDDAGG
+54 DKEEDEEGG
-63 KSGGCSGEQ
+63 KSGGCSWEQ

-93 RPLTEPFLKPLA
+93 RPLTAPFLKPLA
-105 DQASVRA
+105 DQASIRE
-112 EGAGSVSGHNSSRS
+112 EGAGSLSGRKSSHS
-126 FQPSP
+126 FQQSP

-143 SSGQYAGIAD
+143 SSGQYTGIAD

-167 LHGVDHWLSR
+167 LNGVDHWLSK

-210 YRLED
+210 YGLED
-215 EKGTACI
+215 EKGAACI
-222 STRRRSTPRN
+222 STRRRSMPRS
-232 LVGLSTGTFESVMVQ
+232 LVGLSTGMFESVMVQ
-247 VLRQEEQLRAKEEKR
+247 VLRQEEHLRAKEEKR

-283 KSLLAQAAPTRMET
+283 QSLLAQAAPTRMET

-355 HRRPTLS
+355 HRRPPLS
-362 YKTWE
+362 YRTWE
-367 AALRQKVQHWY
+367 AALRQKVRHWY

-400 FKVLGEVNPLEEKS
+400 FKVLGEVNPLESKP

-495 IKVKKVSRIKLE
+495 IKVRKVSRIKLE
-507 KAKHEFV
+507 KVKREYV
-514 SKSNGDVSSGG
+514 RKSNGEVSSGVK
-525 REELLHLSKTEVEKS
+525 EELLHPSKAEAEKT
-540 MDSIVTCPEKKPHLG
+540 MDSIVSCPEKKTRLD
-555 SFTVTTEGVKIN
+555 SFRVTTEEIN
-567 CEIKTSRVCDIK
+567 CDIKPSRFCDIK
-579 KTGCC
+579 KTGCY
-584 KENLRNFISSGE
+584 KENLGSLSSSGE
-596 IVGMGGHP
+596 TVGMGGHL
-604 SSGEIRA
+604 SSGEVKT
-611 VENGQGCPEM
+611 VENGHSFSEM
-621 ARLKAEISPFRQNT
+621 ARIKAEMSPFKENT
-635 LKACQTHV
+635 LKACQMHV

-651 DINYHES
+651 DVNYQES
-658 AKEAMLEDSL
+658 AKETMLEKSL
-668 RNNKKLSKLRA
+668 RNNEKLSKLRV

-688 LKDILNENLQR
+688 LKDILNANLQR
-699 KLDDLQRKREVHL
+699 KLDDLQKKREIHL
-712 HPFKSYKSEI
+712 HPFKSYKTEI
-722 QNKLFT
+722 QNKLFI

-733 KHKKHKSGKKSISKK
+733 KHKKHKSGKKSVSKK

-776 ELIRKIENE
+776 ELITKIENE
-785 LKDLEDIKKK
+785 LRDLEDIKKK
-795 SETILEYVK
+795 S
-804 GIPSPELGSTGG
+804 
-816 CNERA
+816 
-821 ELYLMSKAAADHQ
+821 
-834 LPLCVTSLENARL
+834 
-847 VMSHIPQNPAAEW
+847 
-860 SRPIKGKGRWYHRRQ
+860 GRWYHRKQ

-925 TRELWSNDESEVDSG
+925 NRELWTNDESEVDSG
-940 KDSFAVVCSK
+940 KDLFAVVCGK
-950 SSEPVEH
+950 SSESAEYVE
-957 AEVPQKDH
+957 VSKKDH
-965 PDNGEMKLLEMNLPA
+965 PDNDEMKLLEMNLPA
-980 GKNRILKKES
+980 GQNRFLKKES
-990 TSKEIQKTLPKCVKR
+990 TSKETQKTLPKCIKR
-1005 QSKQNSCLDQST
+1005 QSKQNSCLDQSI
-1017 NELSPRK
+1017 NELSLRK
-1024 KAKLSAN
+1024 KAKLSTN
-1031 EAVVQ
+1031 EAGVQ
-1036 SSEISKFL
+1036 ISESNLQPDSCLTEPKQFEGSTPESFSLTDPTTSVSNFL

-1070 PPGINVSTPEKP
+1070 LTGVSVSTSEKTVSP
-1082 VLSPLESSLVKPVLP
+1082 PLEPSLIKPALS

-1107 MVYKMPNGYCV
+1107 MVYKMPNVHCV
-1118 PVDLHNSSVKI
+1118 PVDLQNSSVKI
-1129 QMQPVIDPK
+1129 QMQPVMDPK

-1161 KIVAKDIQSL
+1161 KIVSKDIQSL
-1171 QQKSSELHCT
+1171 HQKSSDLHCT
-1181 TLPEISNVSV
+1181 TSSEISNVSV
-1191 SLTPLVVTGPANAT
+1191 SLTSVLVTGPANAST
-1205 TQSPSTIFNNITHPS
+1205 WSPSTVFNKDITHLS
-1220 QVTGPMNTTQSLPAV
+1220 QTTGPLNTAQPLAAV
-1235 ASARNLPSSTI
+1235 TSASNLLSSTV

-1252 TEQIKTTV
+1252 TNKIKA
-1260 STATF
+1260 TASAATS

-1276 ASQSLISATVLSGS
+1276 ASQSLISATALSGS
-1290 TNTVSA
+1290 TNTTST
-1296 CHSLAS
+1296 CHILAP
-1302 QQTADSFE
+1302 QQTTDSFE

-1345 QISPSSLSSSSV
+1345 QISPSLSSSSI
-1357 FTYAPQHQAFF
+1357 FTYAPQLQAFL
-1368 VPKTTPLSCST
+1368 VPKTTALSCSSV
-1379 LPSVETAMSGLPHIG
+1379 PSVATATSGLSHTG
-1394 QSSLSAFAPST
+1394 QSSLSGFDPST
-1405 ASSVN
+1405 AASVN
-1410 IPAFPADFT
+1410 IPAFPTDFT
-1419 QAMDKNI
+1419 RATEKNI
-1426 KLTLQQPV
+1426 KLTLHQPA
-1434 VGGTLGRV
+1434 VGGTLGQV
-1442 MKNCYVSSPPLSS
+1442 IGNSSCVSSPSLSS
-1455 ISLANSLM
+1455 ISLASNLM
-1463 SATPN
+1463 SRTPN
-1468 SSVSVTSIGQNNTII
+1468 SPPSVTSIGQNNTVV
-1483 TPNSSVQQQGDT
+1483 TPDSSVLQQDDT
-1495 KTATNRVIQS
+1495 KTVIQS
-1505 ESNSA
+1505 ESYSA
-1510 TNGDL
+1510 TTGDL
-1515 ISGTLVQ
+1515 ISGIPVQ
-1522 KLTLVTNPPI
+1522 KLTVLTNPPI
-1532 LSPCGASGVSIIP
+1532 FSPCGASGVSIIP
-1545 SLASTGINAQ
+1545 SPASAGVNAP
-1555 KLVFINTQIANGPST
+1555 KFIFINTQIANGPST
-1570 TNLVPESLKHNLPS
+1570 TNLVAESLKHNLPS
-1584 SLSKTFISATEQP
+1584 SLSKTFVSATEQP

-1608 PIRINSSPTIAQV
+1608 PIRINSSPSIAQV

-1636 TKGKAQQAPPVNILH
+1636 TKGNAQQAPPVNILH

-1659 KKSMGLALSLTSTGT
+1659 KKSMDLGLSLTGSST

-1682 SQTTVS
+1682 SRSAVS
-1688 VNESVCVTT
+1688 VSESVCVTT
-1697 KVENAFT
+1697 KAESALT

-1719 SGTSSGIQPTI
+1719 SGTSGTRPTV
-1730 LIGGNDPSRIRP
+1730 LVGGNDPLRIRP
-1742 VLGNRLCTSN
+1742 VMGSQLCTSN

-1767 ASSVLISATQPT
+1767 ASSVLISATQPP
-1779 VCPQNLASA
+1779 VSPQNLASA

-1798 CVASPHKGLHTVP
+1798 SITTPHKVLCTVP
-1811 QLAAVPAPSPVPKSQ
+1811 QLAAVPAPPPVPKSQ

-1840 AMLSNAVVQKPQSV
+1840 AMPSNAGTHKPQSV
-1854 LSPPS
+1854 LPPPS
-1859 PNTGKVISFPSFS
+1859 LNTGKVISFPNFS
-1872 SLQCQQVPPSTEKQS
+1872 SLQCQQVPPSAEKQS
-1887 HACTYAST
+1887 HAYTCAST
-1895 VQMSAASPTVTSK
+1895 IHMPAASPAVTSK
-1908 AGGELNEP
+1908 AGSQLYEP
-1916 CIQQKLVIN
+1916 CIQQKIVIN

-1934 QIMINGTCFV
+1934 QIMINGTRFV

-1949 LGAGSH
+1949 LVAGSH

-1960 CNTKRTPPL
+1960 CNTKQTPPL
-1969 TINQG
+1969 TINHG
-1974 QEAQG
+1974 QEAQD
-1979 VQIVNPITSKIMLA
+1979 VPVVNPITSKIMLA

-2000 QISKHPLKSST
+2000 QIPKHHLKSST

-2025 VHATPQIFSTP
+2025 VHATPQILTTP
-2036 ASTCTPLSAVPLSL
+2036 ANSCTPLSAATPSM
-2050 SSVVKSPVNVVA
+2050 SSVIKSPVNVVA
-2062 TSSVVS
+2062 ASSVVS
-2068 AVHPLN
+2068 AIHLPN
-2074 SHIPSNTSVFRLDT
+2074 SHLPSNTSVLHLDT

-2110 KVSSLSSSLPPV
+2110 KVSSMSSALLPVV

-2138 SCLDKLDK
+2138 SCLDKPDK

>member
-1 MLKSRPGAGSPP
+1 M
-13 AAGQALCV
+13 
-21 RGVGE
+21 
-26 MDSAEPAGRGLSAD
+26 
-40 RPAASRLRCGEEEP
+40 
-54 DKEGDDAGG
+54 
-63 KSGGCSGEQ
+63 
-72 SLNPELQQGYRIL
+72 
-85 REFLLEKY
+85 EKY
-93 RPLTEPFLKPLA
+93 RPLTAPFLKPLA
-105 DQASVRA
+105 DQASVRE
-112 EGAGSVSGHNSSRS
+112 EGAGSLSGRNSNPS
-126 FQPSP
+126 FQQSP
-131 AGMWLLKMEEKF
+131 AGMWLVKMEEKF
-143 SSGQYAGIAD
+143 SSGQYTGIAD

-167 LHGVDHWLSR
+167 LNGVDHWLSK

-210 YRLED
+210 YGLED
-215 EKGTACI
+215 EKGTGCI

-232 LVGLSTGTFESVMVQ
+232 LVGLSTGMFESVMVQ

-331 PQCNAFL
+331 PQCNVFL

-362 YKTWE
+362 YRTWE

-400 FKVLGEVNPLEEKS
+400 FKVLGEVNPLEEKP

-434 YETQKDVQDAVLS
+434 YETQKDVQDAVLG

-495 IKVKKVSRIKLE
+495 IRVKKVSRIKLE
-507 KAKHEFV
+507 KVKHEYV
-514 SKSNGDVSSGG
+514 SKSNGEVSSGG
-525 REELLHLSKTEVEKS
+525 RREQLHHSKMEVGKR
-540 MDSIVTCPEKKPHLG
+540 MDSIVTCPEKNPHLG
-555 SFTVTTEGVKIN
+555 SFRVTTEEIN
-567 CEIKTSRVCDIK
+567 CEIKTSRVCDIN
-579 KTGCC
+579 KTGCY
-584 KENLRNFISSGE
+584 KENLRNLVSSGE

-611 VENGQGCPEM
+611 VENGQGCAEM
-621 ARLKAEISPFRQNT
+621 ARVKAEISPFKENT
-635 LKACQTHV
+635 LKACQMHV

-658 AKEAMLEDSL
+658 AKETMLENSL
-668 RNNKKLSKLRA
+668 RNNKKLNKLRA
-679 KKKKKKKKK
+679 KRKKKKKKK

-699 KLDDLQRKREVHL
+699 KLDDLQRKREIHL

-722 QNKLFT
+722 QNKLFI

-733 KHKKHKSGKKSISKK
+733 KHKKHKSGKKSVSKK

-776 ELIRKIENE
+776 ELITKIENE

-795 SETILEYVK
+795 S
-804 GIPSPELGSTGG
+804 
-816 CNERA
+816 
-821 ELYLMSKAAADHQ
+821 
-834 LPLCVTSLENARL
+834 
-847 VMSHIPQNPAAEW
+847 
-860 SRPIKGKGRWYHRRQ
+860 GRWYHRKQ

-910 KDYDDFKRHPDHDKF
+910 KDYDDFTRHPDHDKF

-940 KDSFAVVCSK
+940 KDSFAVCSK
-950 SSEPVEH
+950 SSESAEH
-957 AEVPQKDH
+957 VEVPKKDH
-965 PDNGEMKLLEMNLPA
+965 PDNEEMKLLEMNLPA

-990 TSKEIQKTLPKCVKR
+990 ISKETQKTLPKCVKR

-1024 KAKLSAN
+1024 KAKLSTN
-1031 EAVVQ
+1031 ETVVQ
-1036 SSEISKFL
+1036 SSESSLQPDSFVTELKQSEGSTLESFSL
-1044 KGTKPIQALLAKNT
+1044 TDPATLVSNFVKGTKPIQALLAKNT

-1070 PPGINVSTPEKP
+1070 PPGINVSTSEKP
-1082 VLSPLESSLVKPVLP
+1082 VLPPLESSLIKPALP
-1097 CQTSSKTPLQ
+1097 CQTGSKTPLQ
-1107 MVYKMPNGYCV
+1107 MVYKMPNGHCV
-1118 PVDLHNSSVKI
+1118 PIDLHNSSVKI

-1138 TGEKVMQ
+1138 TGEKLMQ

-1161 KIVAKDIQSL
+1161 KIVSKDIQSL

-1191 SLTPLVVTGPANAT
+1191 SLTPVLVTDPANAT
-1205 TQSPSTIFNNITHPS
+1205 TQSPSTIFNKNISHLS
-1220 QVTGPMNTTQSLPAV
+1220 QATGPMNTTQPLPAV
-1235 ASARNLPSSTI
+1235 TSAGNLLSSTT
-1246 KVSQTE
+1246 KVSQME
-1252 TEQIKTTV
+1252 TDKSKTTV
-1260 STATF
+1260 STAAF
-1265 PVSLTSPTLST
+1265 LMSLSSPAFST
-1276 ASQSLISATVLSGS
+1276 ASQCVIATTALSGS
-1290 TNTVSA
+1290 TNSASA

-1302 QQTADSFE
+1302 QQTTDSFE

-1345 QISPSSLSSSSV
+1345 QISPSSLPSSSV
-1357 FTYAPQHQAFF
+1357 FTYAPQLQAFL
-1368 VPKTTPLSCST
+1368 VPKTTALSCST
-1379 LPSVETAMSGLPHIG
+1379 LPSVATATSGLPHIG
-1394 QSSLSAFAPST
+1394 QSSLSQFAPST

-1419 QAMDKNI
+1419 QAIDKNI
-1426 KLTLQQPV
+1426 KFTLQQPV
-1434 VGGTLGRV
+1434 VGATLGKV
-1442 MKNCYVSSPPLSS
+1442 IENSCCVSSPSLSS
-1455 ISLANSLM
+1455 ISLTSNFMA
-1463 SATPN
+1463 ATPN
-1468 SSVSVTSIGQNNTII
+1468 RPVSVTGTGQINTVI

-1495 KTATNRVIQS
+1495 KAKTNPIIQS
-1505 ESNSA
+1505 ESIPA
-1510 TNGDL
+1510 INGDL
-1515 ISGTLVQ
+1515 ISGTPVQ
-1522 KLTLVTNPPI
+1522 KLTLVTNPPV
-1532 LSPCGASGVSIIP
+1532 LSPCGASGVNIIP
-1545 SLASTGINAQ
+1545 SPASSGVNAQ
-1555 KLVFINTQIANGPST
+1555 KLVFINTQVANGPST
-1570 TNLVPESLKHNLPS
+1570 ANLPS
-1584 SLSKTFISATEQP
+1584 SLSKTFVSATEQP
-1597 QLVLIPSTVGA
+1597 QLVLIPSTVGT

-1621 KDVKIGL
+1621 KEVKIGL

-1636 TKGKAQQAPPVNILH
+1636 TKGNAQQAPPVNILH
-1651 SAISKGED
+1651 SAISKGEG
-1659 KKSMGLALSLTSTGT
+1659 KKSMGLALSLTSSGT
-1674 LVPVPSFV
+1674 LVPVQSFV
-1682 SQTTVS
+1682 NQSAVS
-1688 VNESVCVTT
+1688 VNESVCVAT
-1697 KVENAFT
+1697 KTENAFT
-1704 VTTANACVESVSVTS
+1704 VTAANACVESVSVTS
-1719 SGTSSGIQPTI
+1719 SGTSSGTRPTV
-1730 LIGGNDPSRIRP
+1730 LVGGNDPSRIRP
-1742 VLGNRLCTSN
+1742 ILGNRVCTSN

-1767 ASSVLISATQPT
+1767 ASSVLISTTQPT
-1779 VCPQNLASA
+1779 LSPQNLASA

-1798 CVASPHKGLHTVP
+1798 SLATPHKVLHTVP
-1811 QLAAVPAPSPVPKSQ
+1811 QLAAVPAPPPVSKSQ
-1826 LPTLLQFQSSGVSA
+1826 LPTLLQFQSSGISA
-1840 AMLSNAVVQKPQSV
+1840 AMLSNTGIHKPQTV
-1854 LSPPS
+1854 LPPPS
-1859 PNTGKVISFPSFS
+1859 PDAGKVISFPSFS
-1872 SLQCQQVPPSTEKQS
+1872 SPQCQQVPPHTEKQS
-1887 HACTYAST
+1887 HAYTCASTIQTSAAST
-1895 VQMSAASPTVTSK
+1895 VISK
-1908 AGGELNEP
+1908 AEGQLNEP
-1916 CIQQKLVIN
+1916 CIQQKIVIN

-1955 VLLLS
+1955 VVVLS
-1960 CNTKRTPPL
+1960 CNTKQTPL

-1979 VQIVNPITSKIMLA
+1979 VPIVNPITSRIMLA

-2025 VHATPQIFSTP
+2025 VHATPQILSTP
-2036 ASTCTPLSAVPLSL
+2036 ASSCIPLSAATLSA
-2050 SSVVKSPVNVVA
+2050 SSVIKSPVNVVA
-2062 TSSVVS
+2062 TTPSVIS
-2068 AVHPLN
+2068 AIHPPN
-2074 SHIPSNTSVFRLDT
+2074 SHLPSNTSVFHLDT

-2098 GAILNAINTPAS
+2098 GAILNAINAPAS

-2122 VSTSRN
+2122 VVSTSRN
-2128 PTTVFPASQS
+2128 PATVFPASQS
-2138 SCLDKLDK
+2138 TCLDKPDK

>member
-1 MLKSRPGAGSPP
+1 MSR
-13 AAGQALCV
+13 
-21 RGVGE
+21 
-26 MDSAEPAGRGLSAD
+26 
-40 RPAASRLRCGEEEP
+40 
-54 DKEGDDAGG
+54 
-63 KSGGCSGEQ
+63 SGGCLRANLKGLQAHPQYGSTWFLAASTHRTLTPQ
-72 SLNPELQQGYRIL
+72 PELQQGYRIL
-85 REFLLEKY
+85 REFLMEKY
-93 RPLTEPFLKPLA
+93 RPLTAPFLKPLA
-105 DQASVRA
+105 DQASIRE
-112 EGAGSVSGHNSSRS
+112 EGAGSLLDHNGSHS
-126 FQPSP
+126 FQQLP

-143 SSGQYAGIAD
+143 SRGQYTGIAD

-167 LHGVDHWLSR
+167 LHGVDHWLSK

-210 YRLED
+210 YGLED

-362 YKTWE
+362 YRTWE

-400 FKVLGEVNPLEEKS
+400 FKVLGEVNPLEEKP

-434 YETQKDVQDAVLS
+434 YETQKDVQDAVLG

-495 IKVKKVSRIKLE
+495 IKVKKMSRIKLE
-507 KAKHEFV
+507 KLKHEYV
-514 SKSNGDVSSGG
+514 SKSNGDVSSAG
-525 REELLHLSKTEVEKS
+525 REELLHHSKTEVEKS
-540 MDSIVTCPEKKPHLG
+540 MDSIVICPEKKTHLG
-555 SFTVTTEGVKIN
+555 SFRVTTEEIKIN
-567 CEIKTSRVCDIK
+567 CEIKTSGVCDIK
-579 KTGCC
+579 KPGYC
-584 KENLRNFISSGE
+584 KENLRNLISSGG

-604 SSGEIRA
+604 SLVEIRA
-611 VENGQGCPEM
+611 VENGQGCAER
-621 ARLKAEISPFRQNT
+621 ARVKAEISPFKENA
-635 LKACQTHV
+635 LKACQMHV

-658 AKEAMLEDSL
+658 AKETMLENSL
-668 RNNKKLSKLRA
+668 RNNKKLNKLRA

-699 KLDDLQRKREVHL
+699 KFDDLQRKRDIHL

-722 QNKLFT
+722 QNKLFI

-733 KHKKHKSGKKSISKK
+733 KHKKHKSGKKSVSKK

-776 ELIRKIENE
+776 ELITKIENE

-795 SETILEYVK
+795 S
-804 GIPSPELGSTGG
+804 
-816 CNERA
+816 
-821 ELYLMSKAAADHQ
+821 
-834 LPLCVTSLENARL
+834 
-847 VMSHIPQNPAAEW
+847 
-860 SRPIKGKGRWYHRRQ
+860 GRWYHRKQ

-940 KDSFAVVCSK
+940 KDSFPVVCGK
-950 SSEPVEH
+950 SSESTEH
-957 AEVPQKDH
+957 VEVPKKDH
-965 PDNGEMKLLEMNLPA
+965 PDNDEMKLLEMNLPA

-990 TSKEIQKTLPKCVKR
+990 TSKEIQKILPKCVKR
-1005 QSKQNSCLDQST
+1005 QSKQNSCLDQNT

-1024 KAKLSAN
+1024 KAKLSTN

-1036 SSEISKFL
+1036 SSESSLQPDSFLTELKQFEGSTLESFSLTDPATSVSNFL

-1070 PPGINVSTPEKP
+1070 PPGINVSTSEKP
-1082 VLSPLESSLVKPVLP
+1082 VLSPLESSLIKPALP
-1097 CQTSSKTPLQ
+1097 SQTSSKTPLQ
-1107 MVYKMPNGYCV
+1107 MLYKMPNGQCV
-1118 PVDLHNSSVKI
+1118 PIDLHNSSVKI
-1129 QMQPVIDPK
+1129 QMQPMIDPK

-1161 KIVAKDIQSL
+1161 KIVSKDIQSL

-1181 TLPEISNVSV
+1181 TLPEIPNVSV
-1191 SLTPLVVTGPANAT
+1191 SLTPVLVTGPANAT
-1205 TQSPSTIFNNITHPS
+1205 TQSPSTIFNKNITHLS
-1220 QVTGPMNTTQSLPAV
+1220 QVAGPMNTTQPLPV
-1235 ASARNLPSSTI
+1235 VTSAAYLLSSTI

-1252 TEQIKTTV
+1252 TDKTTV
-1260 STATF
+1260 STAML

-1276 ASQSLISATVLSGS
+1276 ASQSLISATALSGS
-1290 TNTVSA
+1290 TNTASA

-1302 QQTADSFE
+1302 QQTTDSFE

-1357 FTYAPQHQAFF
+1357 FTYAPQLQAFL
-1368 VPKTTPLSCST
+1368 VPKTTALSCST
-1379 LPSVETAMSGLPHIG
+1379 LPSVATATSSLPHIG
-1394 QSSLSAFAPST
+1394 QLSISGFAPST

-1419 QAMDKNI
+1419 QAMEKNT
-1426 KLTLQQPV
+1426 KFTLQQPAI
-1434 VGGTLGRV
+1434 GGTV
-1442 MKNCYVSSPPLSS
+1442 SQVTENSSYVSSPSLSS
-1455 ISLANSLM
+1455 ISLASNLM

-1468 SSVSVTSIGQNNTII
+1468 SPISVTSIGQNNTVI
-1483 TPNSSVQQQGDT
+1483 TPNFSVQQQGDMKT
-1495 KTATNRVIQS
+1495 KTNLVIQS

-1515 ISGTLVQ
+1515 ISGTPVQ

-1545 SLASTGINAQ
+1545 SPASTGVNAQ
-1555 KLVFINTQIANGPST
+1555 KLVFINTQIASGPST
-1570 TNLVPESLKHNLPS
+1570 TNLVAESLKHNLPS
-1584 SLSKTFISATEQP
+1584 SLSKTFVSATEQT
-1597 QLVLIPSTVGA
+1597 QLVLIPSTVRA

-1636 TKGKAQQAPPVNILH
+1636 TKGNGPPAPPVNILH

-1659 KKSMGLALSLTSTGT
+1659 KMSMGFAPSLTSSST

-1682 SQTTVS
+1682 SQSSVS
-1688 VNESVCVTT
+1688 VNESVCIAT
-1697 KVENAFT
+1697 KAENALT
-1704 VTTANACVESVSVTS
+1704 VTTASACVESASVTS
-1719 SGTSSGIQPTI
+1719 SGTSSGTRPTV

-1742 VLGNRLCTSN
+1742 ILGNRLCTSN

-1767 ASSVLISATQPT
+1767 ASSVLISTTQPT
-1779 VCPQNLASA
+1779 VPSQNLAPA

-1798 CVASPHKGLHTVP
+1798 SVATPHKVLNTVP
-1811 QLAAVPAPSPVPKSQ
+1811 QLAPVPAPPPVPKSQ

-1840 AMLSNAVVQKPQSV
+1840 AMPSNASIHKPQSV
-1854 LSPPS
+1854 LPPPS
-1859 PNTGKVISFPSFS
+1859 PNTGKVSSFPSFS
-1872 SLQCQQVPPSTEKQS
+1872 SLQCQQVPPNTEKQS
-1887 HACTYAST
+1887 HAYTCAST
-1895 VQMSAASPTVTSK
+1895 IQMSAASPIVTSK
-1908 AGGELNEP
+1908 AGGQLNEP
-1916 CIQQKLVIN
+1916 CVQQKIVIN

-1934 QIMINGTCFV
+1934 QIMINGTRFV

-1949 LGAGSH
+1949 LGTGSH

-1960 CNTKRTPPL
+1960 CNTKQTAPL
-1969 TINQG
+1969 TINHG

-1979 VQIVNPITSKIMLA
+1979 VPIVNPITSKVMLA

-2025 VHATPQIFSTP
+2025 VHATPQILSTP
-2036 ASTCTPLSAVPLSL
+2036 ASSCTPLSAATLSV
-2050 SSVVKSPVNVVA
+2050 SSVIKSPVNVVD

-2068 AVHPLN
+2068 AIHPPN
-2074 SHIPSNTSVFRLDT
+2074 SHLPSSTSVFHLDT

-2122 VSTSRN
+2122 VVSTSRN
-2128 PTTVFPASQS
+2128 PTTVFPASRS
-2138 SCLDKLDK
+2138 SCLDKPDK

>member
-1 MLKSRPGAGSPP
+1 MLKSWPRAGSPP
-13 AAGQALCV
+13 GAGKALCV
-21 RGVGE
+21 RGVGD
-26 MDSAEPAGRGLSAD
+26 MDSAEPAGAAGGDLSAD
-40 RPAASRLRCGEEEP
+40 RPATSSLRCGEEEP

-63 KSGGCSGEQ
+63 KSGGSSREQ

-85 REFLLEKY
+85 QEFLLEKY
-93 RPLTEPFLKPLA
+93 RPLTAPFLKPLV
-105 DQASVRA
+105 DQASVRE
-112 EGAGSVSGHNSSRS
+112 EGCLSGRSSSHS
-126 FQPSP
+126 FQQSP
-131 AGMWLLKMEEKF
+131 AGMGLLKMEEKF
-143 SSGQYAGIAD
+143 SSGQYTGIAD

-167 LHGVDHWLSR
+167 LHGVDHWLSK

-210 YRLED
+210 YGLED

-232 LVGLSTGTFESVMVQ
+232 LVGLSTGMFESVMVQ

-362 YKTWE
+362 YRTWE

-400 FKVLGEVNPLEEKS
+400 FKVLGEVNPLEEKP

-434 YETQKDVQDAVLS
+434 YETQKDVQDAVLG

-507 KAKHEFV
+507 KVKHGYV
-514 SKSNGDVSSGG
+514 SKSNGEVSSDG
-525 REELLHLSKTEVEKS
+525 REELLHHSETEVEKS
-540 MDSIVTCPEKKPHLG
+540 ADSTVTCSEKNTHLG
-555 SFTVTTEGVKIN
+555 SFRVTTEEIN

-579 KTGCC
+579 KTGCY
-584 KENLRNFISSGE
+584 KENLRNLISSGE
-596 IVGMGGHP
+596 IVSMGGHP

-611 VENGQGCPEM
+611 VENGQGCAEM
-621 ARLKAEISPFRQNT
+621 ARVKAEISPFKENT
-635 LKACQTHV
+635 LKACQMHV
-643 NGTHNDNQ
+643 NGTHDSQ

-658 AKEAMLEDSL
+658 AKETMLENSL
-668 RNNKKLSKLRA
+668 PNVKKLNKLRA

-699 KLDDLQRKREVHL
+699 KLDDLQRKREIHL

-722 QNKLFT
+722 QSKLFI

-733 KHKKHKSGKKSISKK
+733 KHKKHKSGKKSVSKK
-748 AITKKRKGVTKS
+748 AITRKRKGVTKS

-776 ELIRKIENE
+776 ELITKIENE

-795 SETILEYVK
+795 S
-804 GIPSPELGSTGG
+804 
-816 CNERA
+816 
-821 ELYLMSKAAADHQ
+821 
-834 LPLCVTSLENARL
+834 
-847 VMSHIPQNPAAEW
+847 
-860 SRPIKGKGRWYHRRQ
+860 GRWYHRKQ

-925 TRELWSNDESEVDSG
+925 AGELWSNDESEVDSG
-940 KDSFAVVCSK
+940 KDSFAEVCCK
-950 SSEPVEH
+950 SSESAEH
-957 AEVPQKDH
+957 VEVPKKDH
-965 PDNGEMKLLEMNLPA
+965 PDNDEMKLLEMNLPA

-1024 KAKLSAN
+1024 KAKLSTN
-1031 EAVVQ
+1031 EAVVH
-1036 SSEISKFL
+1036 SSESSLQPDSCLTVLKQFEGSTLESFSLTAPPTSVSNFL

-1070 PPGINVSTPEKP
+1070 PPGITVSTSEKP
-1082 VLSPLESSLVKPVLP
+1082 VLSLLESSLIKPALP

-1107 MVYKMPNGYCV
+1107 MVYKMPNGQCV
-1118 PVDLHNSSVKI
+1118 PIDLHNSSVKI
-1129 QMQPVIDPK
+1129 QIQPVIDPK

-1145 QVLILPKNFL
+1145 QVVILPKNFL

-1161 KIVAKDIQSL
+1161 KIASKDIQSL

-1181 TLPEISNVSV
+1181 TSPEVSNVSV
-1191 SLTPLVVTGPANAT
+1191 SLTPVLVTGSVNAT
-1205 TQSPSTIFNNITHPS
+1205 TQSPSTIFNKNITHLS
-1220 QVTGPMNTTQSLPAV
+1220 QVTGPMNTTQPLPAV
-1235 ASARNLPSSTI
+1235 TSAGNLSSSTFQ
-1246 KVSQTE
+1246 VSQTE
-1252 TEQIKTTV
+1252 TDRIKTTI
-1260 STATF
+1260 STATL
-1265 PVSLTSPTLST
+1265 PVSLTLPTLST
-1276 ASQSLISATVLSGS
+1276 ASQSLISATALSGS

-1302 QQTADSFE
+1302 QQATDSFE
-1310 TRQELKTVCIRES
+1310 TRQELKTVCVRES

-1345 QISPSSLSSSSV
+1345 QISPSSLSSGSV
-1357 FTYAPQHQAFF
+1357 LTYAPQLQAFL
-1368 VPKTTPLSCST
+1368 VPKTTALSCST
-1379 LPSVETAMSGLPHIG
+1379 LPSVATGTSGFPHIG
-1394 QSSLSAFAPST
+1394 QLSLSGFAPST

-1410 IPAFPADFT
+1410 IPGFPTDFT
-1419 QAMDKNI
+1419 QAMEKNI
-1426 KLTLQQPV
+1426 KFTLQQPA
-1434 VGGTLGRV
+1434 VGGILGQV
-1442 MKNCYVSSPPLSS
+1442 IENSCYVSSPPLSS
-1455 ISLANSLM
+1455 ISLASNLM
-1463 SATPN
+1463 SGTPN
-1468 SSVSVTSIGQNNTII
+1468 SPVSVTGIGQNNTVI
-1483 TPNSSVQQQGDT
+1483 TPNSSVQQQGDIKT
-1495 KTATNRVIQS
+1495 KTNPVIRS

-1515 ISGTLVQ
+1515 ISGTPVQ
-1522 KLTLVTNPPI
+1522 KLTLVTSPPI
-1532 LSPCGASGVSIIP
+1532 LSPCGTPGVSIIP
-1545 SLASTGINAQ
+1545 SPSSTGVNAQ

-1570 TNLVPESLKHNLPS
+1570 TNLVAESLKHKLPS
-1584 SLSKTFISATEQP
+1584 SMSKTFVSATEQP

-1636 TKGKAQQAPPVNILH
+1636 TKGNAQQAPPVNISH
-1651 SAISKGED
+1651 PAISKED
-1659 KKSMGLALSLTSTGT
+1659 KKSMGLALSLTGSST
-1674 LVPVPSFV
+1674 LVPVPCFV
-1682 SQTTVS
+1682 SQSAMS
-1688 VNESVCVTT
+1688 VNDSVCLTT

-1719 SGTSSGIQPTI
+1719 SGTTSGTQPTV
-1730 LIGGNDPSRIRP
+1730 LISGNDPSRIRP
-1742 VLGNRLCTSN
+1742 ILSNRLWTSN

-1767 ASSVLISATQPT
+1767 ASSVLISTTQPT
-1779 VCPQNLASA
+1779 VSPQNLASA
-1788 LQFPVISLPG
+1788 LQFPVISFSGSSATPKK
-1798 CVASPHKGLHTVP
+1798 VLHTVP
-1811 QLAAVPAPSPVPKSQ
+1811 QLSAVPAPPPVPKSQ
-1826 LPTLLQFQSSGVSA
+1826 LPALLQFQSPAVSA
-1840 AMLSNAVVQKPQSV
+1840 AMPSNAGIHKPQSV
-1854 LSPPS
+1854 LPPS
-1859 PNTGKVISFPSFS
+1859 SPSTGKVISFPSSS
-1872 SLQCQQVPPSTEKQS
+1872 SLRGQQVPPGTEKQS
-1887 HACTYAST
+1887 HAYTCAST
-1895 VQMSAASPTVTSK
+1895 IQTFAASPTLTSK
-1908 AGGELNEP
+1908 AGGQLNEP
-1916 CIQQKLVIN
+1916 CIQQKIVIN

-1960 CNTKRTPPL
+1960 CNTKQTPPSI
-1969 TINQG
+1969 INHG

-1979 VQIVNPITSKIMLA
+1979 VPTVNPITSKIVLA
-1993 PSNSLSW
+1993 PSNSLNW
-2000 QISKHPLKSST
+2000 QLSKHPLKSST
-2011 KIVNSF
+2011 KTVNSF

-2025 VHATPQIFSTP
+2025 VHATQQIFSAP
-2036 ASTCTPLSAVPLSL
+2036 ASSCTPLSAATLSV
-2050 SSVVKSPVNVVA
+2050 SSVIKSPVNVVT

-2068 AVHPLN
+2068 AVHLLN
-2074 SHIPSNTSVFRLDT
+2074 SHLPSNTSVFHLDT
-2088 SIKKLLVSPE
+2088 SVKKLLVSPE

-2122 VSTSRN
+2122 VVSTSKN
-2128 PTTVFPASQS
+2128 PATVFPASQS
-2138 SCLDKLDK
+2138 SCLDKPDK

>member
-13 AAGQALCV
+13 GAGEALCV
-21 RGVGE
+21 RGVGD
-26 MDSAEPAGRGLSAD
+26 MDSAEPAGGDLSAD
-40 RPAASRLRCGEEEP
+40 RPAASRLWCGEEEP
-54 DKEGDDAGG
+54 DEEGDDAGG
-63 KSGGCSGEQ
+63 KSGGCSWEQ

-85 REFLLEKY
+85 REFLMEKY
-93 RPLTEPFLKPLA
+93 RPLTAPFLKPLA
-105 DQASVRA
+105 DQASIRE
-112 EGAGSVSGHNSSRS
+112 EGAGSLSDHNSSHS
-126 FQPSP
+126 FQQLP

-143 SSGQYAGIAD
+143 SSGQYTGIAD

-167 LHGVDHWLSR
+167 LHGVDHWLSK

-210 YRLED
+210 YGLED

-232 LVGLSTGTFESVMVQ
+232 LVGLSTGMFESVMVQ

-362 YKTWE
+362 YRTWE

-400 FKVLGEVNPLEEKS
+400 FKVLGEVNPLEEKP

-434 YETQKDVQDAVLS
+434 YETQKDVQDAVLG

-507 KAKHEFV
+507 KLKHEYV
-514 SKSNGDVSSGG
+514 SKSNGEVSSAG
-525 REELLHLSKTEVEKS
+525 REELLHHSKTEVEKS
-540 MDSIVTCPEKKPHLG
+540 MDSIVICPEKKTHLG
-555 SFTVTTEGVKIN
+555 SFRVTTEEIKIN
-567 CEIKTSRVCDIK
+567 CEIKTSGVCDIK
-579 KTGCC
+579 KTGYY
-584 KENLRNFISSGE
+584 KENLRNLISSGG

-604 SSGEIRA
+604 SSVEIRA
-611 VENGQGCPEM
+611 VENGQGCAEM
-621 ARLKAEISPFRQNT
+621 ARVKAEISPFKENT
-635 LKACQTHV
+635 LKACQMHV

-658 AKEAMLEDSL
+658 AKETMLENSL
-668 RNNKKLSKLRA
+668 RNNKKLNKLRA

-699 KLDDLQRKREVHL
+699 RLDDLQRKRDIHL

-722 QNKLFT
+722 QNKLFI

-733 KHKKHKSGKKSISKK
+733 KHKKHKSGKKSVSKK

-776 ELIRKIENE
+776 ELITKIENE

-795 SETILEYVK
+795 S
-804 GIPSPELGSTGG
+804 
-816 CNERA
+816 
-821 ELYLMSKAAADHQ
+821 
-834 LPLCVTSLENARL
+834 
-847 VMSHIPQNPAAEW
+847 
-860 SRPIKGKGRWYHRRQ
+860 GRWYHRKQ

-940 KDSFAVVCSK
+940 KDSFPVVCGK
-950 SSEPVEH
+950 SSESTERV
-957 AEVPQKDH
+957 EVPKKDH
-965 PDNGEMKLLEMNLPA
+965 PDNDEMKLLEMNLPA
-980 GKNRILKKES
+980 GKNRVLKKES

-1024 KAKLSAN
+1024 KAKLSTN

-1036 SSEISKFL
+1036 SSESSLQPDSFLTELKQFEGSTLESFSLTDPATSVSNFL

-1070 PPGINVSTPEKP
+1070 PPSINVSTSEKP
-1082 VLSPLESSLVKPVLP
+1082 VLSPLESSLIKPALTS
-1097 CQTSSKTPLQ
+1097 QTSSKTPLQ
-1107 MVYKMPNGYCV
+1107 MLYKMPNGHCV
-1118 PVDLHNSSVKI
+1118 PIDLHNSSVKI
-1129 QMQPVIDPK
+1129 QMQPMIDPK

-1161 KIVAKDIQSL
+1161 KIVSKDIQSL
-1171 QQKSSELHCT
+1171 QQKSSELHCA
-1181 TLPEISNVSV
+1181 TLPEIPNVSV
-1191 SLTPLVVTGPANAT
+1191 SLTPVLVTGPANAT
-1205 TQSPSTIFNNITHPS
+1205 TQSPSTIFNKNITHLS
-1220 QVTGPMNTTQSLPAV
+1220 QVTGPMNTTQPLPAV
-1235 ASARNLPSSTI
+1235 TSAAYLLSSTI

-1252 TEQIKTTV
+1252 TDKTTV
-1260 STATF
+1260 STAML

-1276 ASQSLISATVLSGS
+1276 ASQSLISATALSGS
-1290 TNTVSA
+1290 TNTASA

-1302 QQTADSFE
+1302 QQTTDSFE

-1357 FTYAPQHQAFF
+1357 FTYAPQLQAFL
-1368 VPKTTPLSCST
+1368 VPKTTALSCST
-1379 LPSVETAMSGLPHIG
+1379 LPSVATATSSLPHIG
-1394 QSSLSAFAPST
+1394 QLSLSGFAPST

-1419 QAMDKNI
+1419 QAMEKNI
-1426 KLTLQQPV
+1426 KFTLQQPAI
-1434 VGGTLGRV
+1434 GGTV
-1442 MKNCYVSSPPLSS
+1442 SQVTENSSYVSSPLSS
-1455 ISLANSLM
+1455 ISLASNSM

-1468 SSVSVTSIGQNNTII
+1468 SPISVTSIGQNNTVI
-1483 TPNSSVQQQGDT
+1483 TPNSSVQKQGDMKT
-1495 KTATNRVIQS
+1495 KTNPVIQS

-1515 ISGTLVQ
+1515 ISGTPVQ

-1545 SLASTGINAQ
+1545 SPASTGVNAQ
-1555 KLVFINTQIANGPST
+1555 KLVFINTQIASGPST
-1570 TNLVPESLKHNLPS
+1570 TNVVAESLKHNLPS
-1584 SLSKTFISATEQP
+1584 SLSKTFVSATEQP
-1597 QLVLIPSTVGA
+1597 QLVLIPSTVRA

-1636 TKGKAQQAPPVNILH
+1636 TKGNGQPPPPVNILH

-1659 KKSMGLALSLTSTGT
+1659 KTSMGLALSLTSSST

-1682 SQTTVS
+1682 SQSSVS
-1688 VNESVCVTT
+1688 VNESVCIAT
-1697 KVENAFT
+1697 KAENALT
-1704 VTTANACVESVSVTS
+1704 VTTASACVESVSVTS
-1719 SGTSSGIQPTI
+1719 SGTSSGTRPTV

-1742 VLGNRLCTSN
+1742 ILGNRLCTSN

-1767 ASSVLISATQPT
+1767 ASSVLISTTQPT
-1779 VCPQNLASA
+1779 VPSQNLAPA

-1798 CVASPHKGLHTVP
+1798 SVATPHKVLNTVP
-1811 QLAAVPAPSPVPKSQ
+1811 QLAPVPAPPPVPKSQ
-1826 LPTLLQFQSSGVSA
+1826 LPALLQFQSSGVSA
-1840 AMLSNAVVQKPQSV
+1840 AMPSNASIHKPQSV
-1854 LSPPS
+1854 LPPPS
-1859 PNTGKVISFPSFS
+1859 PNTGKVTSFPSFS

-1887 HACTYAST
+1887 HAHTCAST
-1895 VQMSAASPTVTSK
+1895 IQMSAASPIVTSK
-1908 AGGELNEP
+1908 AGGQLNEP
-1916 CIQQKLVIN
+1916 CIQQKIVIN

-1934 QIMINGTCFV
+1934 QIMINGTRFV

-1949 LGAGSH
+1949 LGTGSH

-1960 CNTKRTPPL
+1960 CNTKQTAPL
-1969 TINQG
+1969 TINHS

-1979 VQIVNPITSKIMLA
+1979 VPIVNPITSKVMLA

-2025 VHATPQIFSTP
+2025 VHATPQILSTP
-2036 ASTCTPLSAVPLSL
+2036 ASSCTPLSAVTQSV
-2050 SSVVKSPVNVVA
+2050 SSVIKSPVNVVA

-2068 AVHPLN
+2068 AIHPPN
-2074 SHIPSNTSVFRLDT
+2074 SHLPSSTSVFHLDT

-2122 VSTSRN
+2122 VVSTSRN
-2128 PTTVFPASQS
+2128 PATVFPASRS
-2138 SCLDKLDK
+2138 SCLDKPDK